1 MIYIPKWRPVR
12 RRGSILCAITQH
24 GWKEISSMKR
34 TTKKTLFVFVLIAAM
49 MLSIFPAAAFA
60 EGAAAVEPAAQTE
73 QQPEKDAAPAAKDD
87 GAKPAEPAKGDGAKP
102 AEPVKDGENKAEPVK
117 NDEKPVVVEG
127 KDGEKPA
134 DPALKD
140 GEEKGEPEEKD
151 DGEEPVKEE
160 EKAQD
165 EKSAPVV
172 SNADAFV
179 AAVAALQMPEDVKAL
194 TDEECQTLAAQINN
208 LFVMYSQLSEEDL
221 ALPEVQAAAAALN
234 AASAA
239 LDACNTAE
247 VLLSA
252 TRANSSVPLTLTVSS
267 YSAPF
272 INGSTGEHT
281 VGSYKASKYIKRSD
295 VGSDNSS
302 GSATA
307 RFVGSNET
315 GWTLVIDVEVGNY
328 KETWTTNA
336 RITNKD
342 MSAATGS
349 VTFGL
354 SFNTAGGTSTY
365 IHISGGKDLP
375 APDVAAILNYD
386 ANGGTGAP
394 DSESKPGPKGSS
406 ATFTVSSITP
416 TRDGYTFKGWN
427 TKADGSGMEYKA
439 GNSISVAY
447 GSTTTLYAQWEETPG
462 PSPDPGGDDDK
473 QEATL
478 VFGPNA
484 GTDTVD
490 NMPSDMTD
498 TPKAGETS
506 VAFPIPTT
514 IPTREGY
521 EVKHWNTK
529 DDDSGDTYERGA
541 TINVP
546 VGTTGTLYAI
556 WGDKNPDT
564 DLLETKLIYDANA
577 ADAVNVDPAVVTQNV
592 ARGENAKF
600 TVTSA
605 EPTRDGY
612 TFTGWSDTADGA
624 VAYTSGAIV
633 EVEPGDSKTIY
644 AVWVKNVKLEII
656 YVGNAPDAANVPA
669 ADVKWVAPGES
680 YTFTIANGPTRPGYR
695 FVEWNTADN
704 GTGDSIKPGQ
714 TTRLYAGETG
724 YSKTYYAKWE
734 KATDEAA
741 LDFEPNANGD
751 TSVGNMPSKMTD
763 TVDKGTNAQFTVPT
777 APPTRAGYVFKH
789 WNTAVDDSGDTRAPG
804 STIEVPAGTTTILYA
819 QWATGMNTTLVYDA
833 NLGTGAPDAESKDV
847 AGGTDGE
854 FIVSD
859 VEPTRYGYKF
869 VGWTE
874 NSDGSGQKYKNP
886 DTIKIPAG
894 QTKTIYAQW
903 ELELTQMEVPVTL
916 QVIFN
921 GIDSLPTDFAYSVTG
936 ADGNVAL
943 KGTLTKAG
951 EVAGGT
957 SHMYY
962 YVTDGPVTLDVDRDY
977 TFTFT
982 QRGYQVDGYTWS
994 GNVTET
1000 LTGKVLPENRE
1011 NGLVLTIVNNY
1022 TKEEVTPIDWGKLGI
1037 SKSVSPTGP
1046 VKPGTTLTYTI
1057 TVTNN
1062 TGADLDSVVVYDK
1075 LDRHLT
1081 FVSATGAGSY
1091 STRTCFW
1098 TVAPLANGD
1107 SATLVIQATVN
1118 AGTADK
1124 TVIYNTA
1131 SVLAASAGNE
1141 DLKVGS
1147 GPSASANVAVTN
1159 PSSGTWGGT
1168 TWGKGVQTGDDA
1180 NLGLW
1185 IAAMIVSFLCVAA
1198 LVYVN
1203 RKRIFKGKANNK

>member
-1 MIYIPKWRPVR
+1 MIHIPEWRHVR

-60 EGAAAVEPAAQTE
+60 EGATAVEPAAQTE
-73 QQPEKDAAPAAKDD
+73 QQPEKDAAPAANDD

-134 DPALKD
+134 DPALND
-140 GEEKGEPEEKD
+140 GKEKGEPEVKN

-160 EKAQD
+160 ENTGAAPKTPEEENGD
-165 EKSAPVV
+165 EKAEEEKGVPAVSDAVRAFLAAASA
-172 SNADAFV
+172 FT
-179 AAVAALQMPEDVKAL
+179 MPEDVMAL
-194 TDEECQTLAAQINN
+194 TDEECQTLAAQIND
-208 LFVMYSQLSEEDL
+208 LFVMYLQLSEEDL
-221 ALPEVQAAAAALN
+221 ALPEVQAAAAVLN

-302 GSATA
+302 GSPTA

-375 APDVAAILNYD
+375 KPSPSPSPSPSPTPTPTPIPSSTPTPTPSTSPSPAPVVKATLNYD
-386 ANGGTGAP
+386 GNGAGVTNVP
-394 DSESKPGPKGSS
+394 PSESKDVEPNTF
-406 ATFTVSSITP
+406 AEFTVSSTVP
-416 TRDGYTFKGWN
+416 ERAGYTFKGWN
-427 TKADGSGMEYKA
+427 TKADGSGASYSA
-439 GNSISVAY
+439 GATVKVFAGTSE
-447 GSTTTLYAQWEETPG
+447 TLYAQWDE
-462 PSPDPGGDDDK
+462 DK

-521 EVKHWNTK
+521 EFKHWNTK

-556 WGDKNPDT
+556 WGDKN
-564 DLLETKLIYDANA
+564 LETDKDYAHLVYDGNGGTDTVTNVPASATSDAGNVGTNHEFTVS
-577 ADAVNVDPAVVTQNV
+577 DAVPV
-592 ARGENAKF
+592 RE
-600 TVTSA
+600 
-605 EPTRDGY
+605 GY
-612 TFTGWSDTADGA
+612 TFKGWKDD
-624 VAYTSGAIV
+624 SGKDYKAGNTI
-633 EVEPGDSKTIY
+633 EVPYGETTTLK

-680 YTFTIANGPTRPGYR
+680 YTFTIAEGPTRPGYR

-714 TTRLYAGETG
+714 TTLLHAGETG

-734 KATDEAA
+734 
-741 LDFEPNANGD
+741 P
-751 TSVGNMPSKMTD
+751 
-763 TVDKGTNAQFTVPT
+763 
-777 APPTRAGYVFKH
+777 
-789 WNTAVDDSGDTRAPG
+789 
-804 STIEVPAGTTTILYA
+804 
-819 QWATGMNTTLVYDA
+819 
-833 NLGTGAPDAESKDV
+833 
-847 AGGTDGE
+847 
-854 FIVSD
+854 
-859 VEPTRYGYKF
+859 
-869 VGWTE
+869 
-874 NSDGSGQKYKNP
+874 
-886 DTIKIPAG
+886 
-894 QTKTIYAQW
+894 
-903 ELELTQMEVPVTL
+903 
-916 QVIFN
+916 
-921 GIDSLPTDFAYSVTG
+921 
-936 ADGNVAL
+936 
-943 KGTLTKAG
+943 
-951 EVAGGT
+951 
-957 SHMYY
+957 
-962 YVTDGPVTLDVDRDY
+962 
-977 TFTFT
+977 
-982 QRGYQVDGYTWS
+982 
-994 GNVTET
+994 
-1000 LTGKVLPENRE
+1000 
-1011 NGLVLTIVNNY
+1011 
-1022 TKEEVTPIDWGKLGI
+1022 EEVTPVDWGKLGI

-1131 SVLAASAGNE
+1131 RVLAASSGNE

-1159 PSSGTWGGT
+1159 PGSGTWGGT

>member
-1 MIYIPKWRPVR
+1 MR

-117 NDEKPVVVEG
+117 NDEKSVVVEG

-134 DPALKD
+134 DPELKD
-140 GEEKGEPEEKD
+140 GDEKGEPEVKN

-160 EKAQD
+160 ENTGAAPKTPEEENGD
-165 EKSAPVV
+165 EKAEEEKDVPAVSDAVRAFLAAASA
-172 SNADAFV
+172 FT
-179 AAVAALQMPEDVKAL
+179 MPKDIKAL

-208 LFVMYSQLSEEDL
+208 LFVMYSKLSEEDL
-221 ALPEVQAAAAALN
+221 ALPEVQAAAAVLK
-234 AASAA
+234 AACDD
-239 LDACNTAE
+239 LYGNTAE

-281 VGSYKASKYIKRSD
+281 VGSYKASKYIQRSA
-295 VGSDNSS
+295 VGSDNSP

-336 RITNKD
+336 KITNKD
-342 MSAATGS
+342 MSAATGY

-354 SFNTAGGTSTY
+354 SFNTSGGTSMY
-365 IHISGGKDLP
+365 IPISGGKDLP
-375 APDVAAILNYD
+375 KPSPSPSPSPSPTPTPTPIPSSTPTPIPSSTPTPTPSTSPSPAPVVKATLNYD
-386 ANGGTGAP
+386 GNGAGVTNVP
-394 DSESKPGPKGSS
+394 PSESKDVEPNTF
-406 ATFTVSSITP
+406 AEFTVSSTVP
-416 TRDGYTFKGWN
+416 ERAGYTFKGWN
-427 TKADGSGMEYKA
+427 TKADGSGASYSA
-439 GNSISVAY
+439 GATVKVFAGTSE
-447 GSTTTLYAQWEETPG
+447 TLYAQWDE
-462 PSPDPGGDDDK
+462 DK

-484 GTDTVD
+484 GADTVD

-506 VAFPIPTT
+506 VEFPIPTT

-521 EVKHWNTK
+521 EFKHWNTK

-564 DLLETKLIYDANA
+564 DLLETKLIYNANA

-592 ARGENAKF
+592 ARGEKAQF
-600 TVTSA
+600 IVTSDK
-605 EPTRDGY
+605 PTRPGY
-612 TFTGWSDTADGA
+612 TFAGWSIIPDAE
-624 VAYTSGAIV
+624 VAYNPDSVV
-633 EVEPGDSKTIY
+633 EVEAGAEMILY

-656 YVGNAPDAANVPA
+656 YNGNADGVQNIPGPDVE
-669 ADVKWVAPGES
+669 WVEPNGS
-680 YTFTIANGPTRPGYR
+680 FVFTIANGPTRPGYR
-695 FVEWNTADN
+695 FVEWNSADN

-734 KATDEAA
+734 
-741 LDFEPNANGD
+741 P
-751 TSVGNMPSKMTD
+751 
-763 TVDKGTNAQFTVPT
+763 
-777 APPTRAGYVFKH
+777 
-789 WNTAVDDSGDTRAPG
+789 
-804 STIEVPAGTTTILYA
+804 
-819 QWATGMNTTLVYDA
+819 
-833 NLGTGAPDAESKDV
+833 
-847 AGGTDGE
+847 
-854 FIVSD
+854 
-859 VEPTRYGYKF
+859 
-869 VGWTE
+869 
-874 NSDGSGQKYKNP
+874 
-886 DTIKIPAG
+886 
-894 QTKTIYAQW
+894 
-903 ELELTQMEVPVTL
+903 
-916 QVIFN
+916 
-921 GIDSLPTDFAYSVTG
+921 
-936 ADGNVAL
+936 
-943 KGTLTKAG
+943 
-951 EVAGGT
+951 
-957 SHMYY
+957 
-962 YVTDGPVTLDVDRDY
+962 
-977 TFTFT
+977 
-982 QRGYQVDGYTWS
+982 
-994 GNVTET
+994 
-1000 LTGKVLPENRE
+1000 
-1011 NGLVLTIVNNY
+1011 
-1022 TKEEVTPIDWGKLGI
+1022 EEVTPIDWGKLGI

-1081 FVSATGAGSY
+1081 FVSATGTGSY
-1091 STRTCFW
+1091 STLTGFW
-1098 TVAPLANGD
+1098 NVGALANGA
-1107 SATLVIQATVN
+1107 SAALVIKATVN

-1131 SVLAASAGNE
+1131 SVLAASSGNE
-1141 DLKVGS
+1141 ALKVGS

-1159 PSSGTWGGT
+1159 PGSGTWGGT

>member
-1 MIYIPKWRPVR
+1 
-12 RRGSILCAITQH
+12 
-24 GWKEISSMKR
+24 MKR

-117 NDEKPVVVEG
+117 NDEKSVVVEG

-134 DPALKD
+134 DPELKD
-140 GEEKGEPEEKD
+140 GEEKGEPEVKN

-165 EKSAPVV
+165 EKNAPVV

-179 AAVAALQMPEDVKAL
+179 AAVAALQMPEDVMAL
-194 TDEECQTLAAQINN
+194 TDEECQTLAAQIND
-208 LFVMYSQLSEEDL
+208 LFVMYLQLSEEDL
-221 ALPEVQAAAAALN
+221 ALPEVQEAAAVLN
-234 AASAA
+234 AAYAA
-239 LDACNTAE
+239 LDARNTAE
-247 VLLSA
+247 VLLSV

-267 YSAPF
+267 YAAPF
-272 INGSTGEHT
+272 ISGSTGEHS
-281 VGSYKASKYIKRSD
+281 VKSYKASKYIQRSD

-315 GWTLVIDVEVGNY
+315 GWTLVNDVVIGNY
-328 KETWTTNA
+328 KETWTTNT

-354 SFNTAGGTSTY
+354 SFNTAGGTSMP
-365 IHISGGKDLP
+365 ISISGGKDLP
-375 APDVAAILNYD
+375 KPSPSPSPSPSPTPTPTPIPSSTPTPTPSTSPSPAPVVKATLNYD
-386 ANGGTGAP
+386 GNGAGVTNVP
-394 DSESKPGPKGSS
+394 PSESKDVEPNTF
-406 ATFTVSSITP
+406 AEFTVSSTVP
-416 TRDGYTFKGWN
+416 ERAGYTFKGWN
-427 TKADGSGMEYKA
+427 TKADGSGASYSA
-439 GNSISVAY
+439 GATVKVFAGTSE
-447 GSTTTLYAQWEETPG
+447 TLYAQWDE
-462 PSPDPGGDDDK
+462 DK

-521 EVKHWNTK
+521 EFKHWNTK

-605 EPTRDGY
+605 EPTRPGY

-656 YVGNAPDAANVPA
+656 YDGNAPEAANVPA

-714 TTRLYAGETG
+714 TTLLHAGETG

-734 KATDEAA
+734 
-741 LDFEPNANGD
+741 P
-751 TSVGNMPSKMTD
+751 
-763 TVDKGTNAQFTVPT
+763 
-777 APPTRAGYVFKH
+777 
-789 WNTAVDDSGDTRAPG
+789 
-804 STIEVPAGTTTILYA
+804 
-819 QWATGMNTTLVYDA
+819 
-833 NLGTGAPDAESKDV
+833 
-847 AGGTDGE
+847 
-854 FIVSD
+854 
-859 VEPTRYGYKF
+859 
-869 VGWTE
+869 
-874 NSDGSGQKYKNP
+874 
-886 DTIKIPAG
+886 
-894 QTKTIYAQW
+894 
-903 ELELTQMEVPVTL
+903 
-916 QVIFN
+916 
-921 GIDSLPTDFAYSVTG
+921 
-936 ADGNVAL
+936 
-943 KGTLTKAG
+943 
-951 EVAGGT
+951 
-957 SHMYY
+957 
-962 YVTDGPVTLDVDRDY
+962 
-977 TFTFT
+977 
-982 QRGYQVDGYTWS
+982 
-994 GNVTET
+994 
-1000 LTGKVLPENRE
+1000 
-1011 NGLVLTIVNNY
+1011 
-1022 TKEEVTPIDWGKLGI
+1022 EEVTPVDWGKLGI

-1091 STRTCFW
+1091 STLTDFW
-1098 TVAPLANGD
+1098 NVGALANGA
-1107 SATLVIQATVN
+1107 SAALVIKATVN

-1131 SVLAASAGNE
+1131 RVFSAS
-1141 DLKVGS
+1141 VGS
-1147 GPSASANVAVTN
+1147 ENIPSASRPSASANVAVTN
-1159 PSSGTWGGT
+1159 PGSGTWGGT

>member
-1 MIYIPKWRPVR
+1 
-12 RRGSILCAITQH
+12 
-24 GWKEISSMKR
+24 MKR

-60 EGAAAVEPAAQTE
+60 EGAAAVEPAVQTE

-87 GAKPAEPAKGDGAKP
+87 G
-102 AEPVKDGENKAEPVK
+102 ENKAGPAKDGV
-117 NDEKPVVVEG
+117 KPVVVEG

-140 GEEKGEPEEKD
+140 GEEKGEPEVKN

-160 EKAQD
+160 ENTGAAPKTPEEENGD
-165 EKSAPVV
+165 EKAKDEKDVPAVSDAARAFLAAASA
-172 SNADAFV
+172 FT
-179 AAVAALQMPEDVKAL
+179 MPEDVKAL
-194 TDEECQTLAAQINN
+194 TDEACQTLAAQIKD
-208 LFVMYSQLSEEDL
+208 LLVMYSQLSEEDL
-221 ALPEVQAAAAALN
+221 ALPEVQAAAAVLN
-234 AASAA
+234 AAYAA
-239 LDACNTAE
+239 LDARNTAV

-252 TRANSSVPLTLTVSS
+252 TRANTPYNSVPLNIEISS
-267 YSAPF
+267 YGAPF
-272 INGSTGEHT
+272 ISGSSGEHSVYIYRMT
-281 VGSYKASKYIKRSD
+281 KYIERTKACSGD
-295 VGSDNSS
+295 DANAS
-302 GSATA
+302 GSITA

-315 GWTLVIDVEVGNY
+315 GWTLVVDIVVGNY
-328 KETWTTNA
+328 SETVTTGA

-342 MSAATGS
+342 MSAATGYI
-349 VTFGL
+349 TFGM
-354 SFNTAGGTSTY
+354 SWDTQNGNKEPVS
-365 IHISGGKDLP
+365 ISGSAPLP
-375 APDVAAILNYD
+375 ATNVDAILNYD

-394 DSESKPGPKGSS
+394 KSESKSGPKGSS
-406 ATFTVSSITP
+406 ATFTVSSTTP

-427 TKADGSGMEYKA
+427 TDPSGNGTAYEA
-439 GNSISVAY
+439 GKTISVAY
-447 GSTTTLYAQWEETPG
+447 GSTTTLYAQW
-462 PSPDPGGDDDK
+462 
-473 QEATL
+473 
-478 VFGPNA
+478 
-484 GTDTVD
+484 
-490 NMPSDMTD
+490 
-498 TPKAGETS
+498 
-506 VAFPIPTT
+506 
-514 IPTREGY
+514 
-521 EVKHWNTK
+521 
-529 DDDSGDTYERGA
+529 
-541 TINVP
+541 
-546 VGTTGTLYAI
+546 
-556 WGDKNPDT
+556 
-564 DLLETKLIYDANA
+564 
-577 ADAVNVDPAVVTQNV
+577 
-592 ARGENAKF
+592 
-600 TVTSA
+600 
-605 EPTRDGY
+605 
-612 TFTGWSDTADGA
+612 
-624 VAYTSGAIV
+624 
-633 EVEPGDSKTIY
+633 
-644 AVWVKNVKLEII
+644 VKNVKLEII
-656 YVGNAPDAANVPA
+656 YNGNADGVQNIPGPDVE
-669 ADVKWVAPGES
+669 WVEPNGS
-680 YTFTIANGPTRPGYR
+680 FVFTIANGPTRPGYR

-741 LDFEPNANGD
+741 LDFDPNANGD

-789 WNTAVDDSGDTRAPG
+789 WNTAIDDSGDTREPG
-804 STIEVPAGTTTILYA
+804 SMIEVPAGTTTTLYA
-819 QWATGMNTTLVYDA
+819 QWATGMNTTLMYDA

-847 AGGTDGE
+847 AEGTDGE

-869 VGWTE
+869 AGWTE
-874 NSDGSGQKYKNP
+874 NSDGSGQKYQKD

-894 QTKTIYAQW
+894 QTKMIYAQW

-951 EVAGGT
+951 EALVGT
-957 SHMYY
+957 SHAYY
-962 YVTDGPVTLDVDRDY
+962 YVTDAPVTLDVDKDY
-977 TFTFT
+977 TFNFT
-982 QRGYQVDGYTWS
+982 QSGYQIDGYTWS

-1000 LTGKVLPENRE
+1000 LTGKVLPENKE
-1011 NGLVLTIVNNY
+1011 NGLILTIVNNY
-1022 TKEEVTPIDWGKLGI
+1022 TKEEVTPVDWGKLGI
-1037 SKSVSPTGP
+1037 TKSVSPAGP

-1062 TGADLDSVVVYDK
+1062 TGADLDSVVVYDL

-1091 STRTCFW
+1091 STLSGFW
-1098 TVAPLANGD
+1098 NVGALANGA
-1107 SATLVIQATVN
+1107 SAALVIKATVK

-1131 SVLAASAGNE
+1131 SVFAASSGNE

-1159 PSSGTWGGT
+1159 PGSGTWGGT

>member
-1 MIYIPKWRPVR
+1 
-12 RRGSILCAITQH
+12 
-24 GWKEISSMKR
+24 MKR

-73 QQPEKDAAPAAKDD
+73 QQPEKDAAPAANDD
-87 GAKPAEPAKGDGAKP
+87 GAKPAEPAKDDGAKP

-117 NDEKPVVVEG
+117 NDEKSVVVEG
-127 KDGEKPA
+127 KDGAKPA
-134 DPALKD
+134 DPELKD

-151 DGEEPVKEE
+151 DGKEPVKEE

-165 EKSAPVV
+165 EKNAPVV

-194 TDEECQTLAAQINN
+194 TDEECQTLAAQIND
-208 LFVMYSQLSEEDL
+208 LFVMYLQLSEEDL
-221 ALPEVQAAAAALN
+221 ALPEVQAAAAVLK
-234 AASAA
+234 AAYDD
-239 LDACNTAE
+239 LYGNTAE

-328 KETWTTNA
+328 KATWTTNA

-394 DSESKPGPKGSS
+394 DSESKSGPQGSS

-416 TRDGYTFKGWN
+416 TRENYTFKGWN
-427 TKADGSGMEYKA
+427 TKADGSGTAYEA
-439 GNSISVAY
+439 GKTISVAY

-473 QEATL
+473 KETKL
-478 VFGPNA
+478 EFKPNA

-521 EVKHWNTK
+521 EFKHWNTK

-556 WGDKNPDT
+556 WGDKNPDI

-656 YVGNAPDAANVPA
+656 YVGNAADAENVPA
-669 ADVKWVAPGES
+669 ADVEWVEPNGS
-680 YTFTIANGPTRPGYR
+680 FVFTIAEGPTRPGYR

-714 TTRLYAGETG
+714 TTLLHAGEKG

-734 KATDEAA
+734 
-741 LDFEPNANGD
+741 P
-751 TSVGNMPSKMTD
+751 
-763 TVDKGTNAQFTVPT
+763 
-777 APPTRAGYVFKH
+777 
-789 WNTAVDDSGDTRAPG
+789 
-804 STIEVPAGTTTILYA
+804 
-819 QWATGMNTTLVYDA
+819 
-833 NLGTGAPDAESKDV
+833 
-847 AGGTDGE
+847 
-854 FIVSD
+854 
-859 VEPTRYGYKF
+859 
-869 VGWTE
+869 
-874 NSDGSGQKYKNP
+874 
-886 DTIKIPAG
+886 
-894 QTKTIYAQW
+894 
-903 ELELTQMEVPVTL
+903 
-916 QVIFN
+916 
-921 GIDSLPTDFAYSVTG
+921 
-936 ADGNVAL
+936 
-943 KGTLTKAG
+943 
-951 EVAGGT
+951 
-957 SHMYY
+957 
-962 YVTDGPVTLDVDRDY
+962 
-977 TFTFT
+977 
-982 QRGYQVDGYTWS
+982 
-994 GNVTET
+994 
-1000 LTGKVLPENRE
+1000 
-1011 NGLVLTIVNNY
+1011 
-1022 TKEEVTPIDWGKLGI
+1022 EEVTPVDWGKLGI

-1091 STRTCFW
+1091 STLTDFW
-1098 TVAPLANGD
+1098 NVGVLANGA
-1107 SATLVIQATVN
+1107 SAALVIKATVN

-1159 PSSGTWGGT
+1159 PGSGTWGGT

-1185 IAAMIVSFLCVAA
+1185 IAAMIVSFLCVAV

>member
-1 MIYIPKWRPVR
+1 
-12 RRGSILCAITQH
+12 
-24 GWKEISSMKR
+24 MKR

-117 NDEKPVVVEG
+117 NDEKSVVVEG
-127 KDGEKPA
+127 KDGAKPA
-134 DPALKD
+134 DPELKD
-140 GEEKGEPEEKD
+140 GDEKGEPEVKN

-160 EKAQD
+160 ENTGDAPKTPEEENGD
-165 EKSAPVV
+165 EKAKDEKDVPAVSDAVRAFLAAASA
-172 SNADAFV
+172 FT
-179 AAVAALQMPEDVKAL
+179 MPEDVMAL
-194 TDEECQTLAAQINN
+194 TDEECQTLAAQIND
-208 LFVMYSQLSEEDL
+208 LFVMYLQLSEEDL
-221 ALPEVQAAAAALN
+221 ALPEVQAAAAVLN
-234 AASAA
+234 AAYTA
-239 LDACNTAE
+239 LDARNTAE

-267 YSAPF
+267 YAAPF
-272 INGSTGEHT
+272 ISGSTGEHT

-315 GWTLVIDVEVGNY
+315 GWTLVIDVVIGNY

-365 IHISGGKDLP
+365 IHISGAKDLP
-375 APDVAAILNYD
+375 KPSPTPGPTPTPTPSPTATPTPSTSPDPDPTPTPTPSTSPSPDPVKKATLNYD
-386 ANGGTGAP
+386 GNGGGDTVSNVP
-394 DSESKPGPKGSS
+394 PSESQNVAPNTF
-406 ATFTVSSITP
+406 AEFTVSGIQP
-416 TRDGYTFKGWN
+416 NRNGYTFKGWN
-427 TKADGSGMEYKA
+427 TKADGSGASYSA
-439 GNSISVAY
+439 G
-447 GSTTTLYAQWEETPG
+447 
-462 PSPDPGGDDDK
+462 
-473 QEATL
+473 ATVK
-478 VFGPNA
+478 VFA
-484 GTDTVD
+484 GT
-490 NMPSDMTD
+490 S
-498 TPKAGETS
+498 ET
-506 VAFPIPTT
+506 
-514 IPTREGY
+514 
-521 EVKHWNTK
+521 
-529 DDDSGDTYERGA
+529 
-541 TINVP
+541 
-546 VGTTGTLYAI
+546 L
-556 WGDKNPDT
+556 
-564 DLLETKLIYDANA
+564 
-577 ADAVNVDPAVVTQNV
+577 
-592 ARGENAKF
+592 
-600 TVTSA
+600 
-605 EPTRDGY
+605 
-612 TFTGWSDTADGA
+612 
-624 VAYTSGAIV
+624 
-633 EVEPGDSKTIY
+633 Y

-656 YVGNAPDAANVPA
+656 YDGNAADAENVPA
-669 ADVKWVAPGES
+669 ADVEWVEPNGS
-680 YTFTIANGPTRPGYR
+680 FVFTIAEGPTRPGYR

-714 TTRLYAGETG
+714 ATLLYAGETG

-741 LDFEPNANGD
+741 LDFDPNANGD

-777 APPTRAGYVFKH
+777 APPTREGYVFKH
-789 WNTAVDDSGDTRAPG
+789 WNTAIDDSGDTREPG
-804 STIEVPAGTTTILYA
+804 SMIEVPAGTTTILYA
-819 QWATGMNTTLVYDA
+819 QWVTGMNTTLVYDA

-847 AGGTDGE
+847 AEGTDGE

-903 ELELTQMEVPVTL
+903 ELELTQMEVPVKL

-951 EVAGGT
+951 EALVGT
-957 SHMYY
+957 SHAYY
-962 YVTDGPVTLDVDRDY
+962 YVTDAPVTLDVDKDY
-977 TFTFT
+977 TFNFT
-982 QRGYQVDGYTWS
+982 QSGYQIDGYTWS

-1000 LTGKVLPENRE
+1000 LTGKVLPENKE
-1011 NGLVLTIVNNY
+1011 NGLILTIVNNY
-1022 TKEEVTPIDWGKLGI
+1022 TKEEVTPVDWGKLGI
-1037 SKSVSPTGP
+1037 SKSVSPAGP

-1062 TGADLDSVVVYDK
+1062 TGADLINVFVKDLLPSNVTYVGSNGTGVYV
-1075 LDRHLT
+1075 LGIW
-1081 FVSATGAGSY
+1081 AIG
-1091 STRTCFW
+1091 
-1098 TVAPLANGD
+1098 PLANGA
-1107 SATLVIQATVN
+1107 SASIEIKVTVN
-1118 AGTADK
+1118 ANVANGIKIT
-1124 TVIYNTA
+1124 NTA
-1131 SVLAASAGNE
+1131 SIISASTGNE
-1141 DLKVGS
+1141 TKEFKP
-1147 GPSASANVAVTN
+1147 GPSASATVVVTN
-1159 PSSGTWGGT
+1159 PGSSGIWGGT

>member
-1 MIYIPKWRPVR
+1 MIYIPKWRHVR

-117 NDEKPVVVEG
+117 NDEKSVVVEG

-134 DPALKD
+134 DPELKD

-151 DGEEPVKEE
+151 DGEEPAKEE

-165 EKSAPVV
+165 EKNAPVV

-179 AAVAALQMPEDVKAL
+179 AAVAALQMPEDVMAL
-194 TDEECQTLAAQINN
+194 TDEECQTLAAQIND
-208 LFVMYSQLSEEDL
+208 LFVMYLQLSEEDL
-221 ALPEVQAAAAALN
+221 ALPEVQAAAAVLN
-234 AASAA
+234 AAYAA
-239 LDACNTAE
+239 LDARNTAE

-328 KETWTTNA
+328 KATWTTNA

-394 DSESKPGPKGSS
+394 DSESKSGPKGSS

-416 TRDGYTFKGWN
+416 TRENYTFKGWN
-427 TKADGSGMEYKA
+427 TKADGSGTAYEA
-439 GNSISVAY
+439 GKTISVAY

-521 EVKHWNTK
+521 EFKHWNTK

-556 WGDKNPDT
+556 WGDKNPDI

-656 YVGNAPDAANVPA
+656 YNGNAPDAANVPA
-669 ADVKWVAPGES
+669 ADVEWVEPNGS
-680 YTFTIANGPTRPGYR
+680 FVFTIANGPTRPGYR

-714 TTRLYAGETG
+714 TTLLYAGETG

-734 KATDEAA
+734 
-741 LDFEPNANGD
+741 P
-751 TSVGNMPSKMTD
+751 
-763 TVDKGTNAQFTVPT
+763 
-777 APPTRAGYVFKH
+777 
-789 WNTAVDDSGDTRAPG
+789 
-804 STIEVPAGTTTILYA
+804 
-819 QWATGMNTTLVYDA
+819 
-833 NLGTGAPDAESKDV
+833 
-847 AGGTDGE
+847 
-854 FIVSD
+854 
-859 VEPTRYGYKF
+859 
-869 VGWTE
+869 
-874 NSDGSGQKYKNP
+874 
-886 DTIKIPAG
+886 
-894 QTKTIYAQW
+894 
-903 ELELTQMEVPVTL
+903 
-916 QVIFN
+916 
-921 GIDSLPTDFAYSVTG
+921 
-936 ADGNVAL
+936 
-943 KGTLTKAG
+943 
-951 EVAGGT
+951 
-957 SHMYY
+957 
-962 YVTDGPVTLDVDRDY
+962 
-977 TFTFT
+977 
-982 QRGYQVDGYTWS
+982 
-994 GNVTET
+994 
-1000 LTGKVLPENRE
+1000 
-1011 NGLVLTIVNNY
+1011 
-1022 TKEEVTPIDWGKLGI
+1022 EEVTPVDWGKLGI

-1091 STRTCFW
+1091 STRTYFW
-1098 TVAPLANGD
+1098 TVAPLANGA
-1107 SATLVIQATVN
+1107 SAALVIKATVN

-1159 PSSGTWGGT
+1159 PGSGTWGGT

>member
-1 MIYIPKWRPVR
+1 MIYIPEWRHVR

-34 TTKKTLFVFVLIAAM
+34 TTKKTLFVFVLIAVM

-73 QQPEKDAAPAAKDD
+73 QQPEKDAAPAANDD
-87 GAKPAEPAKGDGAKP
+87 GVKP

-117 NDEKPVVVEG
+117 NDEKSVVVEG

-134 DPALKD
+134 DPELKD
-140 GEEKGEPEEKD
+140 GGEKGEPEVKN

-165 EKSAPVV
+165 EKNAPVV

-194 TDEECQTLAAQINN
+194 TDEECQTLAAQIND
-208 LFVMYSQLSEEDL
+208 LFVMYSKLSEEDL
-221 ALPEVQAAAAALN
+221 ALPEVQAAAAALE
-234 AASAA
+234 AAYAA
-239 LDACNTAE
+239 LDARNTAE

-328 KETWTTNA
+328 KATWTTNA

-342 MSAATGS
+342 MSAATGY

-354 SFNTAGGTSTY
+354 SFNTSGGTSMY
-365 IHISGGKDLP
+365 IPISGGKDLP
-375 APDVAAILNYD
+375 APDVAEILNYD

-394 DSESKPGPKGSS
+394 DSKSKSGPQGSS
-406 ATFTVSSITP
+406 ATFTVSSTTP

-427 TKADGSGMEYKA
+427 TDPSGNGTAYEA
-439 GNSISVAY
+439 GKTISVAY

-473 QEATL
+473 KETKL
-478 VFGPNA
+478 EFKPNA

-490 NMPSDMTD
+490 NMPSYMTD

-521 EVKHWNTK
+521 EFKHWNTK

-556 WGDKNPDT
+556 WGDKSPETDKDYAHLVYDGNGGTDT
-564 DLLETKLIYDANA
+564 VTNVPASATSDAGNVGTNHEFTVS
-577 ADAVNVDPAVVTQNV
+577 DAVPV
-592 ARGENAKF
+592 RE
-600 TVTSA
+600 
-605 EPTRDGY
+605 GY
-612 TFTGWSDTADGA
+612 TFKGWKDD
-624 VAYTSGAIV
+624 SGKDYKAGNTI
-633 EVEPGDSKTIY
+633 EVPYGETTTLK

-656 YVGNAPDAANVPA
+656 YVGNAPDAENVPA

-714 TTRLYAGETG
+714 TTLLHAGETG

-734 KATDEAA
+734 
-741 LDFEPNANGD
+741 P
-751 TSVGNMPSKMTD
+751 
-763 TVDKGTNAQFTVPT
+763 
-777 APPTRAGYVFKH
+777 
-789 WNTAVDDSGDTRAPG
+789 
-804 STIEVPAGTTTILYA
+804 
-819 QWATGMNTTLVYDA
+819 
-833 NLGTGAPDAESKDV
+833 
-847 AGGTDGE
+847 
-854 FIVSD
+854 
-859 VEPTRYGYKF
+859 
-869 VGWTE
+869 
-874 NSDGSGQKYKNP
+874 
-886 DTIKIPAG
+886 
-894 QTKTIYAQW
+894 
-903 ELELTQMEVPVTL
+903 
-916 QVIFN
+916 
-921 GIDSLPTDFAYSVTG
+921 
-936 ADGNVAL
+936 
-943 KGTLTKAG
+943 
-951 EVAGGT
+951 
-957 SHMYY
+957 
-962 YVTDGPVTLDVDRDY
+962 
-977 TFTFT
+977 
-982 QRGYQVDGYTWS
+982 
-994 GNVTET
+994 
-1000 LTGKVLPENRE
+1000 
-1011 NGLVLTIVNNY
+1011 
-1022 TKEEVTPIDWGKLGI
+1022 EEVTPIDWGKLGI

-1131 SVLAASAGNE
+1131 SVLAASSGNE

-1159 PSSGTWGGT
+1159 PGSGTWGGT

>member
-1 MIYIPKWRPVR
+1 
-12 RRGSILCAITQH
+12 
-24 GWKEISSMKR
+24 MKR
-34 TTKKTLFVFVLIAAM
+34 TTKKTLFVFVLIAVM

-87 GAKPAEPAKGDGAKP
+87 GAKPAEP
-102 AEPVKDGENKAEPVK
+102 VKDGENKAEPVK

-134 DPALKD
+134 DPELKD
-140 GEEKGEPEEKD
+140 GDEKGEPEEKD

-165 EKSAPVV
+165 EKNAPVV

-179 AAVAALQMPEDVKAL
+179 AAVAALQMPKGVKAL
-194 TDEECQTLAAQINN
+194 TDEECQTLAAQIND
-208 LFVMYSQLSEEDL
+208 LFVMYSKLSEEDL
-221 ALPEVQAAAAALN
+221 ALPAVQAAAAVLK
-234 AASAA
+234 AACDA
-239 LDACNTAE
+239 LDGNTAE

-315 GWTLVIDVEVGNY
+315 GWTLVIDVVVGNY

-394 DSESKPGPKGSS
+394 DSESKSGPKGSS

-416 TRDGYTFKGWN
+416 TRENYTFKGWN

-521 EVKHWNTK
+521 EFKHWNTK

-577 ADAVNVDPAVVTQNV
+577 ADAVNVDPAVDTKYV
-592 ARGENAKF
+592 ARGEKAQF
-600 TVTSA
+600 IVTSDK
-605 EPTRDGY
+605 PTRPGY

-656 YVGNAPDAANVPA
+656 YNGNADGVQNVPGP
-669 ADVKWVAPGES
+669 DVEWVEPNGS
-680 YTFTIANGPTRPGYR
+680 FVFTIANGPTRPGYR
-695 FVEWNTADN
+695 FVEWNTAEN

-714 TTRLYAGETG
+714 TKLLYAGETG

-734 KATDEAA
+734 
-741 LDFEPNANGD
+741 P
-751 TSVGNMPSKMTD
+751 
-763 TVDKGTNAQFTVPT
+763 
-777 APPTRAGYVFKH
+777 
-789 WNTAVDDSGDTRAPG
+789 
-804 STIEVPAGTTTILYA
+804 
-819 QWATGMNTTLVYDA
+819 
-833 NLGTGAPDAESKDV
+833 
-847 AGGTDGE
+847 
-854 FIVSD
+854 
-859 VEPTRYGYKF
+859 
-869 VGWTE
+869 
-874 NSDGSGQKYKNP
+874 
-886 DTIKIPAG
+886 
-894 QTKTIYAQW
+894 
-903 ELELTQMEVPVTL
+903 
-916 QVIFN
+916 
-921 GIDSLPTDFAYSVTG
+921 
-936 ADGNVAL
+936 
-943 KGTLTKAG
+943 
-951 EVAGGT
+951 
-957 SHMYY
+957 
-962 YVTDGPVTLDVDRDY
+962 
-977 TFTFT
+977 
-982 QRGYQVDGYTWS
+982 
-994 GNVTET
+994 
-1000 LTGKVLPENRE
+1000 
-1011 NGLVLTIVNNY
+1011 
-1022 TKEEVTPIDWGKLGI
+1022 EEVTPVDWGKLGI

-1075 LDRHLT
+1075 LDRHLA
-1081 FVSATGAGSY
+1081 FVSVTGAGSY

-1159 PSSGTWGGT
+1159 PGSGTWGGT

>member
-1 MIYIPKWRPVR
+1 MIYIPKWRHVR

-117 NDEKPVVVEG
+117 NDEKSVVVEG

-134 DPALKD
+134 DPETKD
-140 GEEKGEPEEKD
+140 GEEKKGEPEEKD

-160 EKAQD
+160 ENTGAAPKTPEEENGD
-165 EKSAPVV
+165 EKAEEEKDVPAVSDAVRAFLAAASA
-172 SNADAFV
+172 FT
-179 AAVAALQMPEDVKAL
+179 MPEDVMEL
-194 TDEECQTLAAQINN
+194 TDEECMTLAAQIKD
-208 LFVMYSQLSEEDL
+208 LFVMYSQLSAEDL
-221 ALPEVQAAAAALN
+221 ALPEVQAAAAVLK
-234 AASAA
+234 AACDA
-239 LDACNTAE
+239 LDGNTAE

-252 TRANSSVPLTLTVSS
+252 TQANTPYNSVPLALHVSGNY
-267 YSAPF
+267 YSP
-272 INGSTGEHT
+272 STGGHT
-281 VGSYKASKYIKRSD
+281 VKGYDATKYIKRTDACSGND
-295 VGSDNSS
+295 INAS

-315 GWTLVIDVEVGNY
+315 GWTLYIDVVVGNY
-328 KETWTTNA
+328 KATWTTNA
-336 RITNKD
+336 KIYNKD
-342 MSAATGS
+342 MSKATGS
-349 VTFGL
+349 VTFGM
-354 SFNTAGGTSTY
+354 SWDTSRGTSTS
-365 IHISGGKDLP
+365 IWIDGAKDLVN
-375 APDVAAILNYD
+375 ATLKYD
-386 ANGGTGAP
+386 GNGGTDTVTDVP
-394 DSESKPGPKGSS
+394 NSESKSGSKGDN
-406 ATFTVSSITP
+406 ATFTVSSTTP

-427 TKADGSGMEYKA
+427 TDPSGNGTAYEA
-439 GNSISVAY
+439 GKTISVAY

-473 QEATL
+473 KETKL
-478 VFGPNA
+478 EFKPNA

-514 IPTREGY
+514 IPTRERY
-521 EVKHWNTK
+521 EFKHWNTK

-556 WGDKNPDT
+556 WGDKSPETDKDYAHLVYDGNGGTDT
-564 DLLETKLIYDANA
+564 VTNVPASATSDAGNVGTNHEFTVS
-577 ADAVNVDPAVVTQNV
+577 DAVPV
-592 ARGENAKF
+592 RE
-600 TVTSA
+600 
-605 EPTRDGY
+605 GY
-612 TFTGWSDTADGA
+612 TFKGWKDD
-624 VAYTSGAIV
+624 SGKDYKAGNTI
-633 EVEPGDSKTIY
+633 EVPYGETTTLK
-644 AVWVKNVKLEII
+644 AQWVKNVKLEII
-656 YVGNAPDAANVPA
+656 YDGNADGVQNVPGP
-669 ADVKWVAPGES
+669 DVEWVEPNGS
-680 YTFTIANGPTRPGYR
+680 FVFTIAEGPTRPGYR

-714 TTRLYAGETG
+714 TTRLHAGEID

-734 KATDEAA
+734 
-741 LDFEPNANGD
+741 P
-751 TSVGNMPSKMTD
+751 
-763 TVDKGTNAQFTVPT
+763 
-777 APPTRAGYVFKH
+777 
-789 WNTAVDDSGDTRAPG
+789 
-804 STIEVPAGTTTILYA
+804 
-819 QWATGMNTTLVYDA
+819 
-833 NLGTGAPDAESKDV
+833 
-847 AGGTDGE
+847 
-854 FIVSD
+854 
-859 VEPTRYGYKF
+859 
-869 VGWTE
+869 
-874 NSDGSGQKYKNP
+874 
-886 DTIKIPAG
+886 
-894 QTKTIYAQW
+894 
-903 ELELTQMEVPVTL
+903 
-916 QVIFN
+916 
-921 GIDSLPTDFAYSVTG
+921 
-936 ADGNVAL
+936 
-943 KGTLTKAG
+943 
-951 EVAGGT
+951 
-957 SHMYY
+957 
-962 YVTDGPVTLDVDRDY
+962 
-977 TFTFT
+977 
-982 QRGYQVDGYTWS
+982 
-994 GNVTET
+994 
-1000 LTGKVLPENRE
+1000 
-1011 NGLVLTIVNNY
+1011 
-1022 TKEEVTPIDWGKLGI
+1022 EEVTPIDWGKLGI

-1159 PSSGTWGGT
+1159 PGSGTWGGT

>member
-1 MIYIPKWRPVR
+1 MIHIPEWRHVR

-117 NDEKPVVVEG
+117 NDEKSVVVEG

-134 DPALKD
+134 DPELKD
-140 GEEKGEPEEKD
+140 GDEKGEPEVKN

-160 EKAQD
+160 ENTGAAPKTPEEENGD
-165 EKSAPVV
+165 EKAEEEKDVPAVSDAVRAFLAAASA
-172 SNADAFV
+172 FT
-179 AAVAALQMPEDVKAL
+179 MPEDVMAL
-194 TDEECQTLAAQINN
+194 TDEECQTLAAQIND

-221 ALPEVQAAAAALN
+221 ALPAVQAAAAVLK
-234 AASAA
+234 AACDA
-239 LDACNTAE
+239 LDGNTAE

-336 RITNKD
+336 KITNKD
-342 MSAATGS
+342 MSAATGY

-354 SFNTAGGTSTY
+354 SFSTSGGTSMY
-365 IHISGGKDLP
+365 IPISGGKDLP

-394 DSESKPGPKGSS
+394 KSESKSGPKDSS

-416 TRDGYTFKGWN
+416 TRENYIFKGWN
-427 TKADGSGMEYKA
+427 TDPSGNGTAYEA
-439 GNSISVAY
+439 GKTISVAY

-462 PSPDPGGDDDK
+462 PSPDPGGDEDK

-490 NMPSDMTD
+490 NMPSDMTG
-498 TPKAGETS
+498 TPEEGKQNVSFT
-506 VAFPIPTT
+506 IPTT
-514 IPTREGY
+514 PPTRDNFEFQG
-521 EVKHWNTK
+521 WNTAADK
-529 DDDSGDTYERGA
+529 SGTSYQPGDN
-541 TINVP
+541 IDVP

-556 WGDKNPDT
+556 WGDKSPETDKDYAHLVYDGNGGTDT
-564 DLLETKLIYDANA
+564 VTNVPASATSDAGNVGTNHEFTVS
-577 ADAVNVDPAVVTQNV
+577 DAVPV
-592 ARGENAKF
+592 RE
-600 TVTSA
+600 
-605 EPTRDGY
+605 GY
-612 TFTGWSDTADGA
+612 TFKGWKDD
-624 VAYTSGAIV
+624 SGKDYKAGNTI
-633 EVEPGDSKTIY
+633 EVPYGETTTLK
-644 AVWVKNVKLEII
+644 AQWVKNVKLEII
-656 YVGNAPDAANVPA
+656 YDGNADGVQNVPGP
-669 ADVKWVAPGES
+669 DVEWVEPNGS
-680 YTFTIANGPTRPGYR
+680 FVFTIANGPTRPGYR
-695 FVEWNTADN
+695 FVEWNTAEN

-714 TTRLYAGETG
+714 TTLLHAGETG

-734 KATDEAA
+734 
-741 LDFEPNANGD
+741 P
-751 TSVGNMPSKMTD
+751 
-763 TVDKGTNAQFTVPT
+763 
-777 APPTRAGYVFKH
+777 
-789 WNTAVDDSGDTRAPG
+789 
-804 STIEVPAGTTTILYA
+804 
-819 QWATGMNTTLVYDA
+819 
-833 NLGTGAPDAESKDV
+833 
-847 AGGTDGE
+847 
-854 FIVSD
+854 
-859 VEPTRYGYKF
+859 
-869 VGWTE
+869 
-874 NSDGSGQKYKNP
+874 
-886 DTIKIPAG
+886 
-894 QTKTIYAQW
+894 
-903 ELELTQMEVPVTL
+903 
-916 QVIFN
+916 
-921 GIDSLPTDFAYSVTG
+921 
-936 ADGNVAL
+936 
-943 KGTLTKAG
+943 
-951 EVAGGT
+951 
-957 SHMYY
+957 
-962 YVTDGPVTLDVDRDY
+962 
-977 TFTFT
+977 
-982 QRGYQVDGYTWS
+982 
-994 GNVTET
+994 
-1000 LTGKVLPENRE
+1000 
-1011 NGLVLTIVNNY
+1011 
-1022 TKEEVTPIDWGKLGI
+1022 EEVTPVDWGKLGI
-1037 SKSVSPTGP
+1037 SKSVYPTGP

-1081 FVSATGAGSY
+1081 FVSATGTGSY
-1091 STRTCFW
+1091 STLTGFW
-1098 TVAPLANGD
+1098 NVGALANGA
-1107 SATLVIQATVN
+1107 SAALVIKATVN

-1131 SVLAASAGNE
+1131 SVLAASSGNE

-1159 PSSGTWGGT
+1159 PGSGTWGGT

>member
-1 MIYIPKWRPVR
+1 MIYIPKWRHVR

-34 TTKKTLFVFVLIAAM
+34 TAKKTLFVFVLIAAM

-73 QQPEKDAAPAAKDD
+73 QQPEKDAAPAANDD
-87 GAKPAEPAKGDGAKP
+87 GVKPAEPAKDDGAKP

-140 GEEKGEPEEKD
+140 GEEKGEPEVKN

-165 EKSAPVV
+165 EKNAPVV

-179 AAVAALQMPEDVKAL
+179 AAVAALQMPKGVKAL

-208 LFVMYSQLSEEDL
+208 LFVMYSKLSEEDL
-221 ALPEVQAAAAALN
+221 ALPAVQAAAAVLQTAYDDLYG
-234 AASAA
+234 
-239 LDACNTAE
+239 NTAE

-252 TRANSSVPLTLTVSS
+252 TQASSIPLNLTVSS
-267 YSAPF
+267 YAAPF
-272 INGSTGEHT
+272 KNGTTGAHDVKFIKQTE
-281 VGSYKASKYIKRSD
+281 YIKKSD
-295 VGSDNSS
+295 ACVNGESNTP
-302 GSATA
+302 GKATA
-307 RFVGSNET
+307 HFEGSNET
-315 GWTLVIDVEVGNY
+315 DWNLVIVVEAGNY
-328 KETWTTNA
+328 KATWKPNA
-336 RITNKD
+336 WIYNKD
-342 MSAATGS
+342 MSGATGEI
-349 VTFGL
+349 TFGL
-354 SFNTAGGTSTY
+354 SWNTSGGVSTT
-365 IHISGGKDLP
+365 IPISGGKDLP

-394 DSESKPGPKGSS
+394 DSESKSGPQGSS
-406 ATFTVSSITP
+406 ATFTVSSTTP

-427 TKADGSGMEYKA
+427 TKADGSGASYSASATVKVLA
-439 GNSISVAY
+439 G
-447 GSTTTLYAQWEETPG
+447 TRETLYAQ
-462 PSPDPGGDDDK
+462 
-473 QEATL
+473 
-478 VFGPNA
+478 
-484 GTDTVD
+484 
-490 NMPSDMTD
+490 
-498 TPKAGETS
+498 
-506 VAFPIPTT
+506 
-514 IPTREGY
+514 
-521 EVKHWNTK
+521 
-529 DDDSGDTYERGA
+529 
-541 TINVP
+541 
-546 VGTTGTLYAI
+546 
-556 WGDKNPDT
+556 
-564 DLLETKLIYDANA
+564 
-577 ADAVNVDPAVVTQNV
+577 
-592 ARGENAKF
+592 
-600 TVTSA
+600 
-605 EPTRDGY
+605 
-612 TFTGWSDTADGA
+612 
-624 VAYTSGAIV
+624 
-633 EVEPGDSKTIY
+633 
-644 AVWVKNVKLEII
+644 WVKNVKLEII
-656 YVGNAPDAANVPA
+656 YDGNADGVQNVPGP
-669 ADVKWVAPGES
+669 DVEWVEPNGS
-680 YTFTIANGPTRPGYR
+680 FVFTIANGPTRPGYR
-695 FVEWNTADN
+695 FVEWNTAGN

-714 TTRLYAGETG
+714 TTLLHAGERG

-751 TSVGNMPSKMTD
+751 TSVGNMPGKMTD

-789 WNTAVDDSGDTRAPG
+789 WNTAIDDSGDTREPG
-804 STIEVPAGTTTILYA
+804 SMIEVPAGTTTILYA
-819 QWATGMNTTLVYDA
+819 QWVTGMNTTLMYDA
-833 NLGTGAPDAESKDV
+833 NLGTGAPDAVSKDV
-847 AGGTDGE
+847 AEGTDGE

-869 VGWTE
+869 AGWTE
-874 NSDGSGQKYKNP
+874 NSNGSGQKYQKY

-951 EVAGGT
+951 EALVGT
-957 SHMYY
+957 SHAYY
-962 YVTDGPVTLDVDRDY
+962 YVTDAPVTLDVDKDY
-977 TFTFT
+977 TFNFT
-982 QRGYQVDGYTWS
+982 QSGYQIDGYTWS

-1000 LTGKVLPENRE
+1000 LTGKVLPENKE
-1011 NGLVLTIVNNY
+1011 NGLILTIVNNY
-1022 TKEEVTPIDWGKLGI
+1022 TKEEVTPVDWGKLGI

-1131 SVLAASAGNE
+1131 RVLAASSGNE

-1159 PSSGTWGGT
+1159 PGSGTWGGT

>member
-1 MIYIPKWRPVR
+1 MIHIPEWRHVR

-102 AEPVKDGENKAEPVK
+102 TEPVKDGENKAEPVK

-134 DPALKD
+134 DPELKD
-140 GEEKGEPEEKD
+140 GDEKGEPEEKN

-165 EKSAPVV
+165 EKNAPVV

-179 AAVAALQMPEDVKAL
+179 AAVAALQMPEDVMAL
-194 TDEECQTLAAQINN
+194 TDEECQTLAAQIND
-208 LFVMYSQLSEEDL
+208 LFVMYLQLSEEDL
-221 ALPEVQAAAAALN
+221 ALPEVQAAAAVLN
-234 AASAA
+234 AAYAA
-239 LDACNTAE
+239 LDARNTAE

-272 INGSTGEHT
+272 INGGTGEHT
-281 VGSYKASKYIKRSD
+281 VGSYKAYKNISRSA

-375 APDVAAILNYD
+375 KPSPSPSPTPTPTPTPIPSSTPTPIPSSTPTPTPSTSPSPAPVVKATLNYD
-386 ANGGTGAP
+386 GNGAGVTNVP
-394 DSESKPGPKGSS
+394 PSESKDVEPNTF
-406 ATFTVSSITP
+406 AEFTVSSTVP
-416 TRDGYTFKGWN
+416 ERAGYTFKGWN
-427 TKADGSGMEYKA
+427 TKADGSGASYSAGATVKA
-439 GNSISVAY
+439 FAGTSE
-447 GSTTTLYAQWEETPG
+447 TLYAQWDE
-462 PSPDPGGDDDK
+462 DK

-521 EVKHWNTK
+521 EFKHWNTK

-556 WGDKNPDT
+556 WGDKSPDT

-714 TTRLYAGETG
+714 TTLLHAGETG

-734 KATDEAA
+734 
-741 LDFEPNANGD
+741 P
-751 TSVGNMPSKMTD
+751 
-763 TVDKGTNAQFTVPT
+763 
-777 APPTRAGYVFKH
+777 
-789 WNTAVDDSGDTRAPG
+789 
-804 STIEVPAGTTTILYA
+804 
-819 QWATGMNTTLVYDA
+819 
-833 NLGTGAPDAESKDV
+833 
-847 AGGTDGE
+847 
-854 FIVSD
+854 
-859 VEPTRYGYKF
+859 
-869 VGWTE
+869 
-874 NSDGSGQKYKNP
+874 
-886 DTIKIPAG
+886 
-894 QTKTIYAQW
+894 
-903 ELELTQMEVPVTL
+903 
-916 QVIFN
+916 
-921 GIDSLPTDFAYSVTG
+921 
-936 ADGNVAL
+936 
-943 KGTLTKAG
+943 
-951 EVAGGT
+951 
-957 SHMYY
+957 
-962 YVTDGPVTLDVDRDY
+962 
-977 TFTFT
+977 
-982 QRGYQVDGYTWS
+982 
-994 GNVTET
+994 
-1000 LTGKVLPENRE
+1000 
-1011 NGLVLTIVNNY
+1011 
-1022 TKEEVTPIDWGKLGI
+1022 EEVTPVDWGKLGI

-1091 STRTCFW
+1091 STLRDFW
-1098 TVAPLANGD
+1098 NVGALANGA
-1107 SATLVIQATVN
+1107 SAALVIKATVN

-1131 SVLAASAGNE
+1131 SVLAASSGNE

-1159 PSSGTWGGT
+1159 PGSGTWGGT

>member
-1 MIYIPKWRPVR
+1 
-12 RRGSILCAITQH
+12 
-24 GWKEISSMKR
+24 MKR
-34 TTKKTLFVFVLIAAM
+34 TTKKTLFVFVLIAVM

-134 DPALKD
+134 DPETKD
-140 GEEKGEPEEKD
+140 GEEKKDEPEVKN

-160 EKAQD
+160 ENTGAAPKTPEEETGD
-165 EKSAPVV
+165 EKAEEEKDVPAV
-172 SNADAFV
+172 SDAARAFL
-179 AAVAALQMPEDVKAL
+179 AAVSAFTMPEDVMAL
-194 TDEECQTLAAQINN
+194 TDEECMTLAAQINE
-208 LFVMYSQLSEEDL
+208 LFVMYLQLSEEDL
-221 ALPEVQAAAAALN
+221 ALPEVQAAAAVLN
-234 AASAA
+234 AAYAA
-239 LDACNTAE
+239 LDARNTAE

-272 INGSTGEHT
+272 INGSTGKHD

-354 SFNTAGGTSTY
+354 SFNTAGGTSMY
-365 IHISGGKDLP
+365 IPISGGKDLP
-375 APDVAAILNYD
+375 KPSPTPGPTPTPTPTPTPIPSSTPTPIPSSTPTPTPSTSPSPAPVVKATLNYD
-386 ANGGTGAP
+386 GNGAGVTNVP
-394 DSESKPGPKGSS
+394 PSESKDVEPNTF
-406 ATFTVSSITP
+406 AEFTVSSTVP
-416 TRDGYTFKGWN
+416 ERAGYTFKGWN
-427 TKADGSGMEYKA
+427 TKADGSGLSYSA
-439 GNSISVAY
+439 GATVKVFAGTSE
-447 GSTTTLYAQWEETPG
+447 TLYAQWDE
-462 PSPDPGGDDDK
+462 DK

-521 EVKHWNTK
+521 EFKHWNTK

-564 DLLETKLIYDANA
+564 DLIETKLIYDANA

-592 ARGENAKF
+592 ARGEKAQF
-600 TVTSA
+600 IVTSDK
-605 EPTRDGY
+605 PTRPGY
-612 TFTGWSDTADGA
+612 TFAGWSIIPDAE
-624 VAYTSGAIV
+624 VAYNPDSVV
-633 EVEPGDSKTIY
+633 EVEAGAEMILY

-656 YVGNAPDAANVPA
+656 YNGNAPDAANVPA

-714 TTRLYAGETG
+714 TTLLHAGETG

-734 KATDEAA
+734 
-741 LDFEPNANGD
+741 P
-751 TSVGNMPSKMTD
+751 
-763 TVDKGTNAQFTVPT
+763 
-777 APPTRAGYVFKH
+777 
-789 WNTAVDDSGDTRAPG
+789 
-804 STIEVPAGTTTILYA
+804 
-819 QWATGMNTTLVYDA
+819 
-833 NLGTGAPDAESKDV
+833 
-847 AGGTDGE
+847 
-854 FIVSD
+854 
-859 VEPTRYGYKF
+859 
-869 VGWTE
+869 
-874 NSDGSGQKYKNP
+874 
-886 DTIKIPAG
+886 
-894 QTKTIYAQW
+894 
-903 ELELTQMEVPVTL
+903 
-916 QVIFN
+916 
-921 GIDSLPTDFAYSVTG
+921 
-936 ADGNVAL
+936 
-943 KGTLTKAG
+943 
-951 EVAGGT
+951 
-957 SHMYY
+957 
-962 YVTDGPVTLDVDRDY
+962 
-977 TFTFT
+977 
-982 QRGYQVDGYTWS
+982 
-994 GNVTET
+994 
-1000 LTGKVLPENRE
+1000 
-1011 NGLVLTIVNNY
+1011 
-1022 TKEEVTPIDWGKLGI
+1022 EEVTPVDWGKLGI

-1091 STRTCFW
+1091 STLTDFW
-1098 TVAPLANGD
+1098 NVGALANGA
-1107 SATLVIQATVN
+1107 SAALVIKATVN

-1131 SVLAASAGNE
+1131 RVLAASSGNE

-1159 PSSGTWGGT
+1159 PGSGTWGGT

>member
-1 MIYIPKWRPVR
+1 MR

-87 GAKPAEPAKGDGAKP
+87 GAKPAEPAKGDG
-102 AEPVKDGENKAEPVK
+102 
-117 NDEKPVVVEG
+117 
-127 KDGEKPA
+127 EKPA

-140 GEEKGEPEEKD
+140 GEEKGEPEVKN

-165 EKSAPVV
+165 EKNAPVV
-172 SNADAFV
+172 SKADAFV
-179 AAVAALQMPEDVKAL
+179 AAVAALQMPEDVMAL
-194 TDEECQTLAAQINN
+194 TDEKCQTLAAQING
-208 LFVMYSQLSEEDL
+208 LLVMYSQLSEEDL
-221 ALPEVQAAAAALN
+221 ALPEVQAAAAVLK
-234 AASAA
+234 AACDD
-239 LDACNTAE
+239 LYGNTAE

-281 VGSYKASKYIKRSD
+281 VGSYKASKYIQRSA
-295 VGSDNSS
+295 VGSDNSP

-336 RITNKD
+336 KITNKD
-342 MSAATGS
+342 MSAATGY

-354 SFNTAGGTSTY
+354 SFNTSGGTSMY
-365 IHISGGKDLP
+365 IPISGGKDLP
-375 APDVAAILNYD
+375 KPSPSPSPSPSPTPTPTPIPSSTPTPIPSSTPTPTPSTSPSPAPVVKATLNYD
-386 ANGGTGAP
+386 GNGAGVTNVP
-394 DSESKPGPKGSS
+394 PSESKDVEPNTF
-406 ATFTVSSITP
+406 AEFTVSSTVP
-416 TRDGYTFKGWN
+416 ERAGYTFKGWN
-427 TKADGSGMEYKA
+427 TKADGSGASYSA
-439 GNSISVAY
+439 GATVKVFAGTSE
-447 GSTTTLYAQWEETPG
+447 TLYAQWDE
-462 PSPDPGGDDDK
+462 DK

-484 GTDTVD
+484 GADTVD

-521 EVKHWNTK
+521 EFKHWNTK

-605 EPTRDGY
+605 KPTRPGY
-612 TFTGWSDTADGA
+612 TFAGWSIIPDAE
-624 VAYTSGAIV
+624 VAYNPDSVV
-633 EVEPGDSKTIY
+633 EVEAGAEMILY

-680 YTFTIANGPTRPGYR
+680 YTFTIAEGPTRPGYR

-714 TTRLYAGETG
+714 TTLLHAGETG

-734 KATDEAA
+734 
-741 LDFEPNANGD
+741 P
-751 TSVGNMPSKMTD
+751 
-763 TVDKGTNAQFTVPT
+763 
-777 APPTRAGYVFKH
+777 
-789 WNTAVDDSGDTRAPG
+789 
-804 STIEVPAGTTTILYA
+804 
-819 QWATGMNTTLVYDA
+819 
-833 NLGTGAPDAESKDV
+833 
-847 AGGTDGE
+847 
-854 FIVSD
+854 
-859 VEPTRYGYKF
+859 
-869 VGWTE
+869 
-874 NSDGSGQKYKNP
+874 
-886 DTIKIPAG
+886 
-894 QTKTIYAQW
+894 
-903 ELELTQMEVPVTL
+903 
-916 QVIFN
+916 
-921 GIDSLPTDFAYSVTG
+921 
-936 ADGNVAL
+936 
-943 KGTLTKAG
+943 
-951 EVAGGT
+951 
-957 SHMYY
+957 
-962 YVTDGPVTLDVDRDY
+962 
-977 TFTFT
+977 
-982 QRGYQVDGYTWS
+982 
-994 GNVTET
+994 
-1000 LTGKVLPENRE
+1000 
-1011 NGLVLTIVNNY
+1011 
-1022 TKEEVTPIDWGKLGI
+1022 EEVTPVDWGKLGI

-1091 STRTCFW
+1091 STLTGFW
-1098 TVAPLANGD
+1098 NVGALANGA
-1107 SATLVIQATVN
+1107 SAALVIKATVN

-1159 PSSGTWGGT
+1159 PGSGTWGGT

>member
-1 MIYIPKWRPVR
+1 
-12 RRGSILCAITQH
+12 
-24 GWKEISSMKR
+24 MKR

-117 NDEKPVVVEG
+117 NDEKSVVVEG

-134 DPALKD
+134 DPELKD
-140 GEEKGEPEEKD
+140 GDEKGEPEVKN

-165 EKSAPVV
+165 EKNAPVV

-208 LFVMYSQLSEEDL
+208 LFVMYLQLSEEDL
-221 ALPEVQAAAAALN
+221 ALPEVQAAAAVLN
-234 AASAA
+234 AAYAA
-239 LDACNTAE
+239 LDARNTAE

-252 TRANSSVPLTLTVSS
+252 TQANSSVPLTLTVSS
-267 YSAPF
+267 YAAPF
-272 INGSTGEHT
+272 ISGSTGEHT
-281 VGSYKASKYIKRSD
+281 VKSYKASKYIQRSD

-342 MSAATGS
+342 MSAATGY

-354 SFNTAGGTSTY
+354 SFSTSGGTSTY
-365 IHISGGKDLP
+365 IHIEGAKDLP
-375 APDVAAILNYD
+375 KPSPSPSPTPTPTPIPSSTPTPIPSSTPTPTPSTSPSPAPVVKATLNYD
-386 ANGGTGAP
+386 GNGAGVTNVP
-394 DSESKPGPKGSS
+394 PSESKDVEPNTF
-406 ATFTVSSITP
+406 AEFTVSSTVP
-416 TRDGYTFKGWN
+416 ERAGYTFKGWN
-427 TKADGSGMEYKA
+427 TKADGSGLSYSA
-439 GNSISVAY
+439 GDTVKVFAGTSE
-447 GSTTTLYAQWEETPG
+447 TLYAQWDE
-462 PSPDPGGDDDK
+462 DK

-521 EVKHWNTK
+521 EFKHWNTK

-577 ADAVNVDPAVVTQNV
+577 EDAVNVDPAVVTQNV
-592 ARGENAKF
+592 ARGEKAQF
-600 TVTSA
+600 IVTSDK
-605 EPTRDGY
+605 PTRPGY
-612 TFTGWSDTADGA
+612 TFAGWSDTADGA

-656 YVGNAPDAANVPA
+656 YVGNAADAENVPA

-714 TTRLYAGETG
+714 TTLLHAGGTG
-724 YSKTYYAKWE
+724 YSKTYYA
-734 KATDEAA
+734 
-741 LDFEPNANGD
+741 
-751 TSVGNMPSKMTD
+751 
-763 TVDKGTNAQFTVPT
+763 
-777 APPTRAGYVFKH
+777 
-789 WNTAVDDSGDTRAPG
+789 
-804 STIEVPAGTTTILYA
+804 
-819 QWATGMNTTLVYDA
+819 
-833 NLGTGAPDAESKDV
+833 
-847 AGGTDGE
+847 
-854 FIVSD
+854 
-859 VEPTRYGYKF
+859 
-869 VGWTE
+869 
-874 NSDGSGQKYKNP
+874 
-886 DTIKIPAG
+886 
-894 QTKTIYAQW
+894 QW
-903 ELELTQMEVPVTL
+903 EP
-916 QVIFN
+916 
-921 GIDSLPTDFAYSVTG
+921 
-936 ADGNVAL
+936 
-943 KGTLTKAG
+943 
-951 EVAGGT
+951 
-957 SHMYY
+957 
-962 YVTDGPVTLDVDRDY
+962 
-977 TFTFT
+977 
-982 QRGYQVDGYTWS
+982 
-994 GNVTET
+994 
-1000 LTGKVLPENRE
+1000 
-1011 NGLVLTIVNNY
+1011 
-1022 TKEEVTPIDWGKLGI
+1022 EEVTPVDWGKLGI

-1081 FVSATGAGSY
+1081 FVSATGTGSY
-1091 STRTCFW
+1091 STLTGFW
-1098 TVAPLANGD
+1098 NVGALANGA
-1107 SATLVIQATVN
+1107 SAALVIKATVN

-1147 GPSASANVAVTN
+1147 GPNASANVAVTN
-1159 PSSGTWGGT
+1159 PGSGTWGGT

>member
-1 MIYIPKWRPVR
+1 MIHIPEWRHVR

-73 QQPEKDAAPAAKDD
+73 QQPEKDAAPAANDDGVKPAEPAKDD
-87 GAKPAEPAKGDGAKP
+87 GAKPAEPVKG
-102 AEPVKDGENKAEPVK
+102 GENKAEPVK

-134 DPALKD
+134 DPETKD
-140 GEEKGEPEEKD
+140 GEEKKGEPKVKN

-160 EKAQD
+160 ENTGDAPKTPEEENGD
-165 EKSAPVV
+165 EKAKDEKDVPAVSDAVRAFLAAASA
-172 SNADAFV
+172 FT
-179 AAVAALQMPEDVKAL
+179 MPEDVMEL
-194 TDEECQTLAAQINN
+194 TDEECMTLAAQIND
-208 LFVMYSQLSEEDL
+208 LFVMYSQLSEEDR
-221 ALPEVQAAAAALN
+221 ALPEVQTVAAALE
-234 AASAA
+234 AAYGA
-239 LDACNTAE
+239 LDGNTEE

-281 VGSYKASKYIKRSD
+281 VGSYKASKYIQRSD

-365 IHISGGKDLP
+365 IHISGAKDLP
-375 APDVAAILNYD
+375 KPSPTPGPTPTPTPSPTATPTPSTSPDPDPTPTPTPSTSPSPDPVKKATLNYD
-386 ANGGTGAP
+386 GNGGGDTVSNVP
-394 DSESKPGPKGSS
+394 PSESQNVAPNTF
-406 ATFTVSSITP
+406 AEFTVSGIQP
-416 TRDGYTFKGWN
+416 NRNGYTFKGWN
-427 TKADGSGMEYKA
+427 TKADGSGASYSA
-439 GNSISVAY
+439 G
-447 GSTTTLYAQWEETPG
+447 
-462 PSPDPGGDDDK
+462 
-473 QEATL
+473 ATVK
-478 VFGPNA
+478 VFA
-484 GTDTVD
+484 GT
-490 NMPSDMTD
+490 S
-498 TPKAGETS
+498 ET
-506 VAFPIPTT
+506 
-514 IPTREGY
+514 
-521 EVKHWNTK
+521 
-529 DDDSGDTYERGA
+529 
-541 TINVP
+541 
-546 VGTTGTLYAI
+546 L
-556 WGDKNPDT
+556 
-564 DLLETKLIYDANA
+564 
-577 ADAVNVDPAVVTQNV
+577 
-592 ARGENAKF
+592 
-600 TVTSA
+600 
-605 EPTRDGY
+605 
-612 TFTGWSDTADGA
+612 
-624 VAYTSGAIV
+624 
-633 EVEPGDSKTIY
+633 Y

-656 YVGNAPDAANVPA
+656 YDGNAADAENVPA
-669 ADVKWVAPGES
+669 ADVEWVEPNGS
-680 YTFTIANGPTRPGYR
+680 FVFTIAEGPTRPGYR

-714 TTRLYAGETG
+714 ATLLYAGETG

-741 LDFEPNANGD
+741 LDFDPNANGD

-777 APPTRAGYVFKH
+777 APHTREGYVFKH

-847 AGGTDGE
+847 AEGTDGE

-903 ELELTQMEVPVTL
+903 ELELTQMEVPVKL

-951 EVAGGT
+951 EALVGT
-957 SHMYY
+957 SHAYY
-962 YVTDGPVTLDVDRDY
+962 YVTDAPVTLDVDKDY
-977 TFTFT
+977 TFNFT
-982 QRGYQVDGYTWS
+982 QSGYQIDGYTWS

-1000 LTGKVLPENRE
+1000 LTVKVLPENKE
-1011 NGLVLTIVNNY
+1011 NGLILTIVNNY
-1022 TKEEVTPIDWGKLGI
+1022 TKEEVTPVDWGKLGI
-1037 SKSVSPTGP
+1037 TKSVSPTGP

-1062 TGADLDSVVVYDK
+1062 TGADLDSVLVYDA

-1081 FVSATGAGSY
+1081 FVSATGTGSY
-1091 STRTCFW
+1091 STLTGFW
-1098 TVAPLANGD
+1098 NVGALANGA
-1107 SATLVIQATVN
+1107 SAALVIKATVK

-1131 SVLAASAGNE
+1131 RVFSAS
-1141 DLKVGS
+1141 VGS
-1147 GPSASANVAVTN
+1147 EKIPDGSRPSASANVAVTN
-1159 PSSGTWGGT
+1159 PGSGTWGGT

>member
-1 MIYIPKWRPVR
+1 MIHIPEWRHVR

-73 QQPEKDAAPAAKDD
+73 QQPEKDTAPAAKDD

-117 NDEKPVVVEG
+117 NDEKSVVVEG

-134 DPALKD
+134 DPELKD
-140 GEEKGEPEEKD
+140 GEEKGEPEVKN

-165 EKSAPVV
+165 EKNAPVV

-208 LFVMYSQLSEEDL
+208 LFVMYSKLSEEDL
-221 ALPEVQAAAAALN
+221 ALPEVQAAAAALK
-234 AASAA
+234 AAYAA
-239 LDACNTAE
+239 LDARNTAE

-281 VGSYKASKYIKRSD
+281 VGSYKVSKYIKRSD

-307 RFVGSNET
+307 RFVGSNEA

-336 RITNKD
+336 KITNKD
-342 MSAATGS
+342 MSAATGTI
-349 VTFGL
+349 TFGM
-354 SFNTAGGTSTY
+354 SFGTAGGVGTT
-365 IHISGGKDLP
+365 IRIRGAKDLP
-375 APDVAAILNYD
+375 KPSPTPSPTPTPTPTPTPIPSSTPTPIPSSTPTPTPSTSPSPAPVVKATLNYD
-386 ANGGTGAP
+386 GNGAGVTNVP
-394 DSESKPGPKGSS
+394 PSESKDVEPNTF
-406 ATFTVSSITP
+406 AEFTVSSTVP
-416 TRDGYTFKGWN
+416 ERAGYTFKGWN
-427 TKADGSGMEYKA
+427 TKADGSGASYSA
-439 GNSISVAY
+439 GATVKVFAGTSE
-447 GSTTTLYAQWEETPG
+447 TLYAQWDE
-462 PSPDPGGDDDK
+462 DK

-484 GTDTVD
+484 GADTVD

-521 EVKHWNTK
+521 EFKHWNTK

-577 ADAVNVDPAVVTQNV
+577 EDAVNVAPAVVTQNV
-592 ARGENAKF
+592 ARGEKAQF
-600 TVTSA
+600 IVTSDK
-605 EPTRDGY
+605 PTRPGY
-612 TFTGWSDTADGA
+612 TFAGWSIIPDAE
-624 VAYTSGAIV
+624 VAYNPDSVV
-633 EVEPGDSKTIY
+633 EVEAGAEMILY

-656 YVGNAPDAANVPA
+656 YDGNAPDAANVPA

-695 FVEWNTADN
+695 FVEWNTAEN

-714 TTRLYAGETG
+714 TTLLHAGETG

-734 KATDEAA
+734 
-741 LDFEPNANGD
+741 P
-751 TSVGNMPSKMTD
+751 
-763 TVDKGTNAQFTVPT
+763 
-777 APPTRAGYVFKH
+777 
-789 WNTAVDDSGDTRAPG
+789 
-804 STIEVPAGTTTILYA
+804 
-819 QWATGMNTTLVYDA
+819 
-833 NLGTGAPDAESKDV
+833 
-847 AGGTDGE
+847 
-854 FIVSD
+854 
-859 VEPTRYGYKF
+859 
-869 VGWTE
+869 
-874 NSDGSGQKYKNP
+874 
-886 DTIKIPAG
+886 
-894 QTKTIYAQW
+894 
-903 ELELTQMEVPVTL
+903 
-916 QVIFN
+916 
-921 GIDSLPTDFAYSVTG
+921 
-936 ADGNVAL
+936 
-943 KGTLTKAG
+943 
-951 EVAGGT
+951 
-957 SHMYY
+957 
-962 YVTDGPVTLDVDRDY
+962 
-977 TFTFT
+977 
-982 QRGYQVDGYTWS
+982 
-994 GNVTET
+994 
-1000 LTGKVLPENRE
+1000 
-1011 NGLVLTIVNNY
+1011 
-1022 TKEEVTPIDWGKLGI
+1022 EEVTPVDWGKLSI

-1081 FVSATGAGSY
+1081 FVSATGTGSY
-1091 STRTCFW
+1091 STLTGFW
-1098 TVAPLANGD
+1098 NVGALANGA
-1107 SATLVIQATVN
+1107 SAALVIKATVN

-1131 SVLAASAGNE
+1131 SVLAASSGNE
-1141 DLKVGS
+1141 ALKVGS

-1159 PSSGTWGGT
+1159 PGSGTWGGT

>member
-1 MIYIPKWRPVR
+1 
-12 RRGSILCAITQH
+12 
-24 GWKEISSMKR
+24 MKR
-34 TTKKTLFVFVLIAAM
+34 TTRKTLFVFVLIAAM

-87 GAKPAEPAKGDGAKP
+87 GAKPAEP
-102 AEPVKDGENKAEPVK
+102 VKDGENKAEPVK

-140 GEEKGEPEEKD
+140 GEEKGEPEVKN

-160 EKAQD
+160 ENTGAAPKTPEEENGD
-165 EKSAPVV
+165 EKAKDEKDVPAVSDAARAFLAAASA
-172 SNADAFV
+172 FT
-179 AAVAALQMPEDVKAL
+179 MPEDVKAL
-194 TDEECQTLAAQINN
+194 TDEACQTLAAQIKD
-208 LFVMYSQLSEEDL
+208 LLVKYLQLSEEDL
-221 ALPEVQAAAAALN
+221 ALPEVQAAAAVLN
-234 AASAA
+234 AAYAA
-239 LDACNTAE
+239 LYARDTAV

-252 TRANSSVPLTLTVSS
+252 TRANTPYNSVPLNIEISS
-267 YSAPF
+267 YGAPF
-272 INGSTGEHT
+272 ISGSSGEHSVYIYRMT
-281 VGSYKASKYIKRSD
+281 KYIERTKACSGD
-295 VGSDNSS
+295 DANAS
-302 GSATA
+302 GSITA

-315 GWTLVIDVEVGNY
+315 GWTLVVDIVVGNY
-328 KETWTTNA
+328 SETVTTGA

-342 MSAATGS
+342 MSAATGYI
-349 VTFGL
+349 TFGM
-354 SFNTAGGTSTY
+354 SWDTQNGNKEPVS
-365 IHISGGKDLP
+365 ISGSAPLP
-375 APDVAAILNYD
+375 ATNVDAILTYD

-394 DSESKPGPKGSS
+394 KSESKSGPKGSS
-406 ATFTVSSITP
+406 ATFTVSSTTP

-427 TKADGSGMEYKA
+427 TDPSGNGTAYEA
-439 GNSISVAY
+439 GKTISVAY
-447 GSTTTLYAQWEETPG
+447 GSTTTLYAQWEENTPDPGPDPG

-478 VFGPNA
+478 VFDPNA
-484 GTDTVD
+484 GTDTVN

-514 IPTREGY
+514 IPTRERY
-521 EVKHWNTK
+521 EFKHWNTK

-546 VGTTGTLYAI
+546 VGTTVTLYAI
-556 WGDKNPDT
+556 WEGKQPPI
-564 DLLETKLIYDANA
+564 DLLETKLVYDANA
-577 ADAVNVDPAVVTQNV
+577 NDATNVDPSEYVQKVP
-592 ARGENAKF
+592 RGGKAQF
-600 TVTSA
+600 TVISD
-605 EPTRDGY
+605 EPTRPGY
-612 TFTGWSDTADGA
+612 TFTGWSIIPDAE
-624 VAYTSGAIV
+624 VAYNPDSVV
-633 EVEPGDSKTIY
+633 EVEAGAEMILY

-656 YVGNAPDAANVPA
+656 YDGNAPDAANVPA

-734 KATDEAA
+734 
-741 LDFEPNANGD
+741 P
-751 TSVGNMPSKMTD
+751 
-763 TVDKGTNAQFTVPT
+763 
-777 APPTRAGYVFKH
+777 
-789 WNTAVDDSGDTRAPG
+789 
-804 STIEVPAGTTTILYA
+804 
-819 QWATGMNTTLVYDA
+819 
-833 NLGTGAPDAESKDV
+833 
-847 AGGTDGE
+847 
-854 FIVSD
+854 
-859 VEPTRYGYKF
+859 
-869 VGWTE
+869 
-874 NSDGSGQKYKNP
+874 
-886 DTIKIPAG
+886 
-894 QTKTIYAQW
+894 
-903 ELELTQMEVPVTL
+903 
-916 QVIFN
+916 
-921 GIDSLPTDFAYSVTG
+921 
-936 ADGNVAL
+936 
-943 KGTLTKAG
+943 
-951 EVAGGT
+951 
-957 SHMYY
+957 
-962 YVTDGPVTLDVDRDY
+962 
-977 TFTFT
+977 
-982 QRGYQVDGYTWS
+982 
-994 GNVTET
+994 
-1000 LTGKVLPENRE
+1000 
-1011 NGLVLTIVNNY
+1011 
-1022 TKEEVTPIDWGKLGI
+1022 EEVTPVDWGKLGI
-1037 SKSVSPTGP
+1037 SKSVSPAGP

-1091 STRTCFW
+1091 STLTGFW
-1098 TVAPLANGD
+1098 NVGALANGA
-1107 SATLVIQATVN
+1107 SATLVIKATVK

-1131 SVLAASAGNE
+1131 SVFAASSGNE

-1159 PSSGTWGGT
+1159 PGSGTWGGT

>member
-1 MIYIPKWRPVR
+1 
-12 RRGSILCAITQH
+12 
-24 GWKEISSMKR
+24 MKR

-60 EGAAAVEPAAQTE
+60 EGAAAGEPAAQTE

-87 GAKPAEPAKGDGAKP
+87 GEKPAEPAKDDGAKP
-102 AEPVKDGENKAEPVK
+102 AEPVKDGENKTEPVK

-165 EKSAPVV
+165 EKNAPVV
-172 SNADAFV
+172 PNADAFV

-194 TDEECQTLAAQINN
+194 TDEACQTLAAQIKD

-221 ALPEVQAAAAALN
+221 ALPAVQDAAAVLN
-234 AASAA
+234 AACAA
-239 LDACNTAE
+239 LDARNTEE

-252 TRANSSVPLTLTVSS
+252 TQANTPYNSVPLALHVSGNY
-267 YSAPF
+267 YSP
-272 INGSTGEHT
+272 STGGHT
-281 VGSYKASKYIKRSD
+281 VKGYDETKYIKRTDACSGND
-295 VGSDNSS
+295 INAS

-315 GWTLVIDVEVGNY
+315 GGDGDNID
-328 KETWTTNA
+328 
-336 RITNKD
+336 
-342 MSAATGS
+342 
-349 VTFGL
+349 
-354 SFNTAGGTSTY
+354 
-365 IHISGGKDLP
+365 
-375 APDVAAILNYD
+375 
-386 ANGGTGAP
+386 
-394 DSESKPGPKGSS
+394 
-406 ATFTVSSITP
+406 
-416 TRDGYTFKGWN
+416 
-427 TKADGSGMEYKA
+427 
-439 GNSISVAY
+439 
-447 GSTTTLYAQWEETPG
+447 
-462 PSPDPGGDDDK
+462 
-473 QEATL
+473 
-478 VFGPNA
+478 
-484 GTDTVD
+484 
-490 NMPSDMTD
+490 
-498 TPKAGETS
+498 
-506 VAFPIPTT
+506 
-514 IPTREGY
+514 
-521 EVKHWNTK
+521 
-529 DDDSGDTYERGA
+529 
-541 TINVP
+541 VP

-556 WGDKNPDT
+556 WGDKQPEIDKAYAVLVYDGNGDNTAPVTNVPDSVT
-564 DLLETKLIYDANA
+564 SDAGNVGTNHEFTVS
-577 ADAVNVDPAVVTQNV
+577 DAVPV
-592 ARGENAKF
+592 RE
-600 TVTSA
+600 S
-605 EPTRDGY
+605 Y
-612 TFTGWSDTADGA
+612 TFKGWKDDNGKDYKAGN
-624 VAYTSGAIV
+624 
-633 EVEPGDSKTIY
+633 TIGVPY
-644 AVWVKNVKLEII
+644 GETTTLKAQWVKNVKLEII
-656 YVGNAPDAANVPA
+656 YNGNADGVQNIPGPDVE
-669 ADVKWVAPGES
+669 WVEPNGS
-680 YTFTIANGPTRPGYR
+680 FVFTIAEGPTRPGYR

-714 TTRLYAGETG
+714 TTLLYAGETG

-751 TSVGNMPSKMTD
+751 TSVGNMPGKMID

-777 APPTRAGYVFKH
+777 APPTREGYVFKH
-789 WNTAVDDSGDTRAPG
+789 WNTAADDSGDTREPG
-804 STIEVPAGTTTILYA
+804 SMIEVPAGTTTTLYA
-819 QWATGMNTTLVYDA
+819 QWATGMNTTLMYDA
-833 NLGTGAPDAESKDV
+833 NHGTGAPDAESKDV
-847 AGGTDGE
+847 AEGTDGE

-869 VGWTE
+869 AGWTE
-874 NSDGSGQKYKNP
+874 NSDGSGQKYQKD

-894 QTKTIYAQW
+894 QTKMIYAQW
-903 ELELTQMEVPVTL
+903 ELELTQMEVPVKL

-921 GIDSLPTDFAYSVTG
+921 GTDSLPTDFAYSVTG

-951 EVAGGT
+951 EALVGT
-957 SHMYY
+957 SHAYY
-962 YVTDGPVTLDVDRDY
+962 YVTDAPVTLDVDKDY
-977 TFTFT
+977 TFNFT
-982 QRGYQVDGYTWS
+982 QSGYQIDGYTWS

-1000 LTGKVLPENRE
+1000 LTGKVLPENKE
-1011 NGLVLTIVNNY
+1011 NGLILTIVNNY
-1022 TKEEVTPIDWGKLGI
+1022 TKEEVTPVDWGKLGI
-1037 SKSVSPTGP
+1037 SKSVSPAGP

-1091 STRTCFW
+1091 STLSGFW
-1098 TVAPLANGD
+1098 NVGALANGD
-1107 SATLVIQATVN
+1107 SATLVIKATVN

-1131 SVLAASAGNE
+1131 SVFAASAGNE

-1159 PSSGTWGGT
+1159 PGSSGIWGGT

>member
-1 MIYIPKWRPVR
+1 MIYIPEWRHVR
-12 RRGSILCAITQH
+12 RRGSILCAIIQH

-60 EGAAAVEPAAQTE
+60 ESAAAVEPAAQTE

-140 GEEKGEPEEKD
+140 GEEKGEPEVKN

-160 EKAQD
+160 ENTGAAPKTPEEENGD
-165 EKSAPVV
+165 EKAEEEKDVPAVSDAVRAFLAAASA
-172 SNADAFV
+172 FT
-179 AAVAALQMPEDVKAL
+179 MPEDVMAL
-194 TDEECQTLAAQINN
+194 TDEECQTLAAQIND
-208 LFVMYSQLSEEDL
+208 LFAMYLQLSEEDL
-221 ALPEVQAAAAALN
+221 ALPEVQAAAAVLK
-234 AASAA
+234 AAYDD
-239 LDACNTAE
+239 LYGNTAE

-272 INGSTGEHT
+272 INGGTGEHT
-281 VGSYKASKYIKRSD
+281 VGSYKASKYIQRSD

-315 GWTLVIDVEVGNY
+315 GWTLVIDVVVGNY

-375 APDVAAILNYD
+375 KPSPSPSPSPSPTPTPTPIPSSTPTPTPSTSPSPAPVVKATLNYD
-386 ANGGTGAP
+386 GNGAGVTNVP
-394 DSESKPGPKGSS
+394 PSESKDVEPNTF
-406 ATFTVSSITP
+406 AEFTVSSTVP
-416 TRDGYTFKGWN
+416 ERAGYTFKGWN
-427 TKADGSGMEYKA
+427 TEADGSGASYSA
-439 GNSISVAY
+439 GATVKVFAGTSE
-447 GSTTTLYAQWEETPG
+447 TLYAQWDE
-462 PSPDPGGDDDK
+462 DK

-521 EVKHWNTK
+521 EFKHWNTK

-612 TFTGWSDTADGA
+612 TFTGWSDTADGT

-656 YVGNAPDAANVPA
+656 YDGNAADAANVPA

-714 TTRLYAGETG
+714 TTLLHAGETG

-734 KATDEAA
+734 
-741 LDFEPNANGD
+741 P
-751 TSVGNMPSKMTD
+751 
-763 TVDKGTNAQFTVPT
+763 
-777 APPTRAGYVFKH
+777 
-789 WNTAVDDSGDTRAPG
+789 
-804 STIEVPAGTTTILYA
+804 
-819 QWATGMNTTLVYDA
+819 
-833 NLGTGAPDAESKDV
+833 
-847 AGGTDGE
+847 
-854 FIVSD
+854 
-859 VEPTRYGYKF
+859 
-869 VGWTE
+869 
-874 NSDGSGQKYKNP
+874 
-886 DTIKIPAG
+886 
-894 QTKTIYAQW
+894 
-903 ELELTQMEVPVTL
+903 
-916 QVIFN
+916 
-921 GIDSLPTDFAYSVTG
+921 
-936 ADGNVAL
+936 
-943 KGTLTKAG
+943 
-951 EVAGGT
+951 
-957 SHMYY
+957 
-962 YVTDGPVTLDVDRDY
+962 
-977 TFTFT
+977 
-982 QRGYQVDGYTWS
+982 
-994 GNVTET
+994 
-1000 LTGKVLPENRE
+1000 
-1011 NGLVLTIVNNY
+1011 
-1022 TKEEVTPIDWGKLGI
+1022 EEVTPVDWGKLGI

-1091 STRTCFW
+1091 STLTDFW
-1098 TVAPLANGD
+1098 NVGALANGA
-1107 SATLVIQATVN
+1107 SAALVIKATVN

-1131 SVLAASAGNE
+1131 RVLAASSGNE

-1159 PSSGTWGGT
+1159 PGSGTWGGT

>member
-1 MIYIPKWRPVR
+1 
-12 RRGSILCAITQH
+12 
-24 GWKEISSMKR
+24 MKR

-117 NDEKPVVVEG
+117 NDEKSVVVEG

-134 DPALKD
+134 DPELKD
-140 GEEKGEPEEKD
+140 GEEKGEPEEKN

-160 EKAQD
+160 ENTGAAPKTPEEENGD
-165 EKSAPVV
+165 EKAEEEKDVPAVSDAVRAFLAAASA
-172 SNADAFV
+172 FT
-179 AAVAALQMPEDVKAL
+179 MPEDVMAL
-194 TDEECQTLAAQINN
+194 TDEECQTLAAQIND
-208 LFVMYSQLSEEDL
+208 LFVMYSQLSEEDR
-221 ALPEVQAAAAALN
+221 ALPEVQTVAAALE
-234 AASAA
+234 AAYGA
-239 LDACNTAE
+239 LDGNTEE

-281 VGSYKASKYIKRSD
+281 VGSYKASKYIQRSA

-375 APDVAAILNYD
+375 KPSPSPSPSPSPTPTPTPIPSSTPTPIPSSTPTPTPSTSPSPAPVVKATLNYD
-386 ANGGTGAP
+386 GNGAGVTNVP
-394 DSESKPGPKGSS
+394 PSESKDVEPNTF
-406 ATFTVSSITP
+406 AEFTVSSTVP
-416 TRDGYTFKGWN
+416 ERAGYTFKGWN
-427 TKADGSGMEYKA
+427 TEADGSGASYSA
-439 GNSISVAY
+439 GATVKVFA
-447 GSTTTLYAQWEETPG
+447 GTRETLYAQWDE
-462 PSPDPGGDDDK
+462 DK

-514 IPTREGY
+514 I
-521 EVKHWNTK
+521 
-529 DDDSGDTYERGA
+529 
-541 TINVP
+541 
-546 VGTTGTLYAI
+546 
-556 WGDKNPDT
+556 
-564 DLLETKLIYDANA
+564 
-577 ADAVNVDPAVVTQNV
+577 
-592 ARGENAKF
+592 
-600 TVTSA
+600 
-605 EPTRDGY
+605 PTRDGY

-714 TTRLYAGETG
+714 TTLLHAGETG

-734 KATDEAA
+734 
-741 LDFEPNANGD
+741 P
-751 TSVGNMPSKMTD
+751 
-763 TVDKGTNAQFTVPT
+763 
-777 APPTRAGYVFKH
+777 
-789 WNTAVDDSGDTRAPG
+789 
-804 STIEVPAGTTTILYA
+804 
-819 QWATGMNTTLVYDA
+819 
-833 NLGTGAPDAESKDV
+833 
-847 AGGTDGE
+847 
-854 FIVSD
+854 
-859 VEPTRYGYKF
+859 
-869 VGWTE
+869 
-874 NSDGSGQKYKNP
+874 
-886 DTIKIPAG
+886 
-894 QTKTIYAQW
+894 
-903 ELELTQMEVPVTL
+903 
-916 QVIFN
+916 
-921 GIDSLPTDFAYSVTG
+921 
-936 ADGNVAL
+936 
-943 KGTLTKAG
+943 
-951 EVAGGT
+951 
-957 SHMYY
+957 
-962 YVTDGPVTLDVDRDY
+962 
-977 TFTFT
+977 
-982 QRGYQVDGYTWS
+982 
-994 GNVTET
+994 
-1000 LTGKVLPENRE
+1000 
-1011 NGLVLTIVNNY
+1011 
-1022 TKEEVTPIDWGKLGI
+1022 EEVTPVDWGKLGI

-1091 STRTCFW
+1091 STLTDFW
-1098 TVAPLANGD
+1098 NVGALANGA
-1107 SATLVIQATVN
+1107 SAALVIKATVN

-1131 SVLAASAGNE
+1131 SVLAASSGNE
-1141 DLKVGS
+1141 ALKVGS

-1159 PSSGTWGGT
+1159 PGSGTWGGT

>member
-1 MIYIPKWRPVR
+1 MR

-117 NDEKPVVVEG
+117 NDEKSVVVEG

-134 DPALKD
+134 DPAPKD
-140 GEEKGEPEEKD
+140 GEEKGEPEVKN

-160 EKAQD
+160 ENTGAAPKTPEEENGD
-165 EKSAPVV
+165 EKAEEEKDVPAVSDAVRAFLAAASA
-172 SNADAFV
+172 FT
-179 AAVAALQMPEDVKAL
+179 MPENVMAL
-194 TDEECQTLAAQINN
+194 TDEECQTLAAQIYD
-208 LFVMYSQLSEEDL
+208 LFVMYLQLSEEDL
-221 ALPEVQAAAAALN
+221 ALPEVQAAAAVLE
-234 AASAA
+234 AAYGA
-239 LDACNTAE
+239 LDGNTEE

-281 VGSYKASKYIKRSD
+281 VGSYKASKYIQRSD

-375 APDVAAILNYD
+375 KPSPSPSPSPSPTPTPTPIPSSTPTPIPSSTPTPTPSTSPSPAPVVKATLNYD
-386 ANGGTGAP
+386 GNGAGVTNVP
-394 DSESKPGPKGSS
+394 PSESKDVEPNTF
-406 ATFTVSSITP
+406 AEFTVSSTVP
-416 TRDGYTFKGWN
+416 ERAGYTFKGWN
-427 TKADGSGMEYKA
+427 TEADGSGASYSA
-439 GNSISVAY
+439 GATVKVFAGTSE
-447 GSTTTLYAQWEETPG
+447 TLYAQWDE
-462 PSPDPGGDDDK
+462 DK

-521 EVKHWNTK
+521 EFKHWNTK
-529 DDDSGDTYERGA
+529 DDDSGDMYERGA

-577 ADAVNVDPAVVTQNV
+577 ADAVNVDPAVVTKNV
-592 ARGENAKF
+592 ARGEKAQF
-600 TVTSA
+600 IVTSDK
-605 EPTRDGY
+605 PTRPGY
-612 TFTGWSDTADGA
+612 TFAGWSIIPDAE
-624 VAYTSGAIV
+624 VAYNPDSVV
-633 EVEPGDSKTIY
+633 EVEAGAEMILY

-656 YVGNAPDAANVPA
+656 YNGNAADAENVPA
-669 ADVKWVAPGES
+669 ADVEWVAPGES

-714 TTRLYAGETG
+714 TTLLHAGETG

-734 KATDEAA
+734 
-741 LDFEPNANGD
+741 P
-751 TSVGNMPSKMTD
+751 
-763 TVDKGTNAQFTVPT
+763 
-777 APPTRAGYVFKH
+777 
-789 WNTAVDDSGDTRAPG
+789 
-804 STIEVPAGTTTILYA
+804 
-819 QWATGMNTTLVYDA
+819 
-833 NLGTGAPDAESKDV
+833 
-847 AGGTDGE
+847 
-854 FIVSD
+854 
-859 VEPTRYGYKF
+859 
-869 VGWTE
+869 
-874 NSDGSGQKYKNP
+874 
-886 DTIKIPAG
+886 
-894 QTKTIYAQW
+894 
-903 ELELTQMEVPVTL
+903 
-916 QVIFN
+916 
-921 GIDSLPTDFAYSVTG
+921 
-936 ADGNVAL
+936 
-943 KGTLTKAG
+943 
-951 EVAGGT
+951 
-957 SHMYY
+957 
-962 YVTDGPVTLDVDRDY
+962 
-977 TFTFT
+977 
-982 QRGYQVDGYTWS
+982 
-994 GNVTET
+994 
-1000 LTGKVLPENRE
+1000 
-1011 NGLVLTIVNNY
+1011 
-1022 TKEEVTPIDWGKLGI
+1022 EEVTPVDWGKLGI

-1091 STRTCFW
+1091 STLTGFW
-1098 TVAPLANGD
+1098 NVGALANGA
-1107 SATLVIQATVN
+1107 SAALVIKATVN

-1131 SVLAASAGNE
+1131 SVLAASSGNE
-1141 DLKVGS
+1141 ALKVGS

-1159 PSSGTWGGT
+1159 PGSGTWGGT

>member
-1 MIYIPKWRPVR
+1 
-12 RRGSILCAITQH
+12 
-24 GWKEISSMKR
+24 MKR

-117 NDEKPVVVEG
+117 NDEKSVVVEG

-134 DPALKD
+134 DPALND
-140 GEEKGEPEEKD
+140 GDEKGEPEVKN

-160 EKAQD
+160 ENTGAAPKTPEEENGD
-165 EKSAPVV
+165 EKAEEEKGVPAVSDAVRAFLAAASA
-172 SNADAFV
+172 FT
-179 AAVAALQMPEDVKAL
+179 MPEDVMEL
-194 TDEECQTLAAQINN
+194 TDEECMTLAAQIKD

-221 ALPEVQAAAAALN
+221 ALPEVQAAAAALK
-234 AASAA
+234 AAYAA
-239 LDACNTAE
+239 LDARNTAE

-272 INGSTGEHT
+272 INGGTGEHT
-281 VGSYKASKYIKRSD
+281 VGSHKESKYIKRSD

-307 RFVGSNET
+307 RFVGSNEA
-315 GWTLVIDVEVGNY
+315 GWTLVIDDEVGNY

-336 RITNKD
+336 KITNKD

-375 APDVAAILNYD
+375 KPSPSPSPSPSPTPTPTPIPSSTPTPTPSTSPSPAPVVKATLNYD
-386 ANGGTGAP
+386 GNGGTGAP
-394 DSESKPGPKGSS
+394 DSESKSGPQGSS

-416 TRDGYTFKGWN
+416 TRENYTFKGWN
-427 TKADGSGMEYKA
+427 TKADGSGTAYEA
-439 GNSISVAY
+439 GKTISVAY
-447 GSTTTLYAQWEETPG
+447 GSTTTL
-462 PSPDPGGDDDK
+462 
-473 QEATL
+473 
-478 VFGPNA
+478 
-484 GTDTVD
+484 
-490 NMPSDMTD
+490 
-498 TPKAGETS
+498 
-506 VAFPIPTT
+506 
-514 IPTREGY
+514 
-521 EVKHWNTK
+521 
-529 DDDSGDTYERGA
+529 
-541 TINVP
+541 
-546 VGTTGTLYAI
+546 
-556 WGDKNPDT
+556 
-564 DLLETKLIYDANA
+564 
-577 ADAVNVDPAVVTQNV
+577 
-592 ARGENAKF
+592 
-600 TVTSA
+600 
-605 EPTRDGY
+605 
-612 TFTGWSDTADGA
+612 
-624 VAYTSGAIV
+624 
-633 EVEPGDSKTIY
+633 
-644 AVWVKNVKLEII
+644 
-656 YVGNAPDAANVPA
+656 
-669 ADVKWVAPGES
+669 
-680 YTFTIANGPTRPGYR
+680 
-695 FVEWNTADN
+695 
-704 GTGDSIKPGQ
+704 
-714 TTRLYAGETG
+714 
-724 YSKTYYAKWE
+724 
-734 KATDEAA
+734 
-741 LDFEPNANGD
+741 
-751 TSVGNMPSKMTD
+751 
-763 TVDKGTNAQFTVPT
+763 
-777 APPTRAGYVFKH
+777 
-789 WNTAVDDSGDTRAPG
+789 
-804 STIEVPAGTTTILYA
+804 
-819 QWATGMNTTLVYDA
+819 
-833 NLGTGAPDAESKDV
+833 
-847 AGGTDGE
+847 
-854 FIVSD
+854 
-859 VEPTRYGYKF
+859 
-869 VGWTE
+869 
-874 NSDGSGQKYKNP
+874 
-886 DTIKIPAG
+886 
-894 QTKTIYAQW
+894 YAQW

-951 EVAGGT
+951 EALVGT
-957 SHMYY
+957 SHAYY
-962 YVTDGPVTLDVDRDY
+962 YVTDAPVTLDVDKDY
-977 TFTFT
+977 TFNFT
-982 QRGYQVDGYTWS
+982 QSGYQIDGYTWS

-1000 LTGKVLPENRE
+1000 LTGKVLPENKE
-1011 NGLVLTIVNNY
+1011 NGLILTIVNNY
-1022 TKEEVTPIDWGKLGI
+1022 TKEEVTPVDWGKLGI

-1062 TGADLDSVVVYDK
+1062 TGADLDSVVVYDA

-1091 STRTCFW
+1091 STRTWFW

-1159 PSSGTWGGT
+1159 PGSGTWGGT

>member
-1 MIYIPKWRPVR
+1 
-12 RRGSILCAITQH
+12 
-24 GWKEISSMKR
+24 MKR

-87 GAKPAEPAKGDGAKP
+87 GAKPAEPAKDDGAKP

-134 DPALKD
+134 DPELKD
-140 GEEKGEPEEKD
+140 GDEKGEPEEKD

-160 EKAQD
+160 ENTGAAPKTPEEENGD
-165 EKSAPVV
+165 EKAEEEKDVPAVSDAVRAFLAAASA
-172 SNADAFV
+172 FT
-179 AAVAALQMPEDVKAL
+179 MPEDVMAL
-194 TDEECQTLAAQINN
+194 TDEECQTLAAQIYD
-208 LFVMYSQLSEEDL
+208 LFVMYLQLSEEDL
-221 ALPEVQAAAAALN
+221 ALPEVQAAAAVLN
-234 AASAA
+234 AAYAA
-239 LDACNTAE
+239 LDARNTAE

-252 TRANSSVPLTLTVSS
+252 TRANTPYNSVPLNIEISS
-267 YSAPF
+267 YGAPF
-272 INGSTGEHT
+272 ISGSSGEHSVYIYRMT
-281 VGSYKASKYIKRSD
+281 KYIERTKACSGD
-295 VGSDNSS
+295 DTNAS
-302 GSATA
+302 GSITA

-315 GWTLVIDVEVGNY
+315 GWTLVVDIVVGNY
-328 KETWTTNA
+328 SETVTTGA

-342 MSAATGS
+342 MSAATGYI
-349 VTFGL
+349 TFGM
-354 SFNTAGGTSTY
+354 SWDTQNGNKEPVS
-365 IHISGGKDLP
+365 ISGSAPLP
-375 APDVAAILNYD
+375 ATNVDAILNYD

-394 DSESKPGPKGSS
+394 KSESKSGPKGSS
-406 ATFTVSSITP
+406 ATFTVSSTTP

-427 TKADGSGMEYKA
+427 TDPSGNGTAYEA
-439 GNSISVAY
+439 GKTISVAY
-447 GSTTTLYAQWEETPG
+447 GSTTTLYAQWEEKSAPG
-462 PSPDPGGDDDK
+462 P
-473 QEATL
+473 
-478 VFGPNA
+478 
-484 GTDTVD
+484 
-490 NMPSDMTD
+490 
-498 TPKAGETS
+498 
-506 VAFPIPTT
+506 
-514 IPTREGY
+514 
-521 EVKHWNTK
+521 
-529 DDDSGDTYERGA
+529 
-541 TINVP
+541 
-546 VGTTGTLYAI
+546 
-556 WGDKNPDT
+556 NPPT
-564 DLLETKLIYDANA
+564 DLLETKLIYNANA

-592 ARGENAKF
+592 AHGEKAQF
-600 TVTSA
+600 IVTSDK
-605 EPTRDGY
+605 PTRPGY
-612 TFTGWSDTADGA
+612 TFAGWSIIPDAE
-624 VAYTSGAIV
+624 VAYNPDSVV
-633 EVEPGDSKTIY
+633 EVEAGAEMILY

-656 YVGNAPDAANVPA
+656 YNGNADGVQNIPGPDVE
-669 ADVKWVAPGES
+669 WVEPNGS
-680 YTFTIANGPTRPGYR
+680 FVFTIANGPTRPGYR
-695 FVEWNTADN
+695 FVEWNSADN

-789 WNTAVDDSGDTRAPG
+789 WNTAANDSGDTREPG
-804 STIEVPAGTTTILYA
+804 SMIEVPAGTTTILYA
-819 QWATGMNTTLVYDA
+819 QWVTGMNTTLVYDA

-903 ELELTQMEVPVTL
+903 ELELTQMEVPVKL

-921 GIDSLPTDFAYSVTG
+921 GLDSLPSDFAYSVTG

-951 EVAGGT
+951 KALVGT
-957 SHMYY
+957 SHAYY
-962 YVTDGPVTLDVDRDY
+962 YVTDAPVTLDVDKDY

-982 QRGYQVDGYTWS
+982 QSGYQIDGYTWS

-1081 FVSATGAGSY
+1081 FVSATGTGSY
-1091 STRTCFW
+1091 STLTGFW
-1098 TVAPLANGD
+1098 NVGALANGA
-1107 SATLVIQATVN
+1107 SAALVIKATVN

-1131 SVLAASAGNE
+1131 SVLAASSGNE
-1141 DLKVGS
+1141 ALKVGS

-1159 PSSGTWGGT
+1159 PGSGTWGGT

-1203 RKRIFKGKANNK
+1203 MKRIFKGKANSK

>member
-1 MIYIPKWRPVR
+1 MR

-73 QQPEKDAAPAAKDD
+73 QQPEKDAAPAANDD
-87 GAKPAEPAKGDGAKP
+87 GVKPAEPAKDDGAKP

-117 NDEKPVVVEG
+117 NDEKSVVVEG

-165 EKSAPVV
+165 EKNAPVV
-172 SNADAFV
+172 PNADAFV
-179 AAVAALQMPEDVKAL
+179 AAVAALQMPEDVMAL
-194 TDEECQTLAAQINN
+194 TDEECQTLAAQIND
-208 LFVMYSQLSEEDL
+208 LFVMYSKLSEEDL
-221 ALPEVQAAAAALN
+221 ALPAVQAAAAVLN
-234 AASAA
+234 AAYAA
-239 LDACNTAE
+239 LDARNTAE

-252 TRANSSVPLTLTVSS
+252 TRANSSVPLTLNVSS

-272 INGSTGEHT
+272 INGGTGEHT
-281 VGSYKASKYIKRSD
+281 VGSYKASKYIQRSD

-328 KETWTTNA
+328 KATWTTNA

-375 APDVAAILNYD
+375 KPSPSPSPSPTPTPTPIPSSTPTPTPSTSPSPAPVVKATLNYD
-386 ANGGTGAP
+386 GNGAGVTNVP
-394 DSESKPGPKGSS
+394 PSESKDVEPNTF
-406 ATFTVSSITP
+406 AEFTVSSTVP
-416 TRDGYTFKGWN
+416 ERAGYTFKGWN
-427 TKADGSGMEYKA
+427 TKADGSGASYSA
-439 GNSISVAY
+439 GATVKVFAGTSE
-447 GSTTTLYAQWEETPG
+447 TLYAQWDE
-462 PSPDPGGDDDK
+462 DK

-521 EVKHWNTK
+521 EFKHWNTK

-577 ADAVNVDPAVVTQNV
+577 EDAVNVDPAVVTQNV
-592 ARGENAKF
+592 ARGEKAQF
-600 TVTSA
+600 IVTSDK
-605 EPTRDGY
+605 PTRPGY
-612 TFTGWSDTADGA
+612 TFAGWSIIPDAE
-624 VAYTSGAIV
+624 VAYNPDSVV
-633 EVEPGDSKTIY
+633 EVEAGAEMILY

-656 YVGNAPDAANVPA
+656 YDGNADGVQNVPGP
-669 ADVKWVAPGES
+669 DVEWVEPNGS
-680 YTFTIANGPTRPGYR
+680 FVFTIAEGPTRPGYR

-714 TTRLYAGETG
+714 TTLLHAGETG

-734 KATDEAA
+734 
-741 LDFEPNANGD
+741 P
-751 TSVGNMPSKMTD
+751 
-763 TVDKGTNAQFTVPT
+763 
-777 APPTRAGYVFKH
+777 
-789 WNTAVDDSGDTRAPG
+789 
-804 STIEVPAGTTTILYA
+804 
-819 QWATGMNTTLVYDA
+819 
-833 NLGTGAPDAESKDV
+833 
-847 AGGTDGE
+847 
-854 FIVSD
+854 
-859 VEPTRYGYKF
+859 
-869 VGWTE
+869 
-874 NSDGSGQKYKNP
+874 
-886 DTIKIPAG
+886 
-894 QTKTIYAQW
+894 
-903 ELELTQMEVPVTL
+903 
-916 QVIFN
+916 
-921 GIDSLPTDFAYSVTG
+921 
-936 ADGNVAL
+936 
-943 KGTLTKAG
+943 
-951 EVAGGT
+951 
-957 SHMYY
+957 
-962 YVTDGPVTLDVDRDY
+962 
-977 TFTFT
+977 
-982 QRGYQVDGYTWS
+982 
-994 GNVTET
+994 
-1000 LTGKVLPENRE
+1000 
-1011 NGLVLTIVNNY
+1011 
-1022 TKEEVTPIDWGKLGI
+1022 EEVTPVDWGKLGI

-1098 TVAPLANGD
+1098 TVAPLANGA
-1107 SATLVIQATVN
+1107 SAALVIKATVN

-1159 PSSGTWGGT
+1159 PGSGTWGGT

>member
-1 MIYIPKWRPVR
+1 MIHIPKWRHVR

-73 QQPEKDAAPAAKDD
+73 QQPEKDAAPAANDD
-87 GAKPAEPAKGDGAKP
+87 GVKPAEPAKDDGAKP

-117 NDEKPVVVEG
+117 NDEKSVVVKG

-140 GEEKGEPEEKD
+140 GEEKGEPEVKN

-165 EKSAPVV
+165 EKNAPVV

-179 AAVAALQMPEDVKAL
+179 AAVAALQMPEDVMAL
-194 TDEECQTLAAQINN
+194 TDEECQTLAAQINE

-221 ALPEVQAAAAALN
+221 ALPAVQDAAAVLN
-234 AASAA
+234 AAYTA
-239 LDACNTAE
+239 LDARNTATTMIE
-247 VLLSA
+247 YTSI
-252 TRANSSVPLTLTVSS
+252 PLNLTVTS
-267 YSAPF
+267 YGAPF
-272 INGSTGEHT
+272 INGNTGEHT
-281 VGSYKASKYIKRSD
+281 VYKYQHTEYIKKKD
-295 VGSDNSS
+295 AGSNNPS
-302 GSATA
+302 GEAYA
-307 RFVGSNET
+307 HFVGSNET
-315 GWTLVIDVEVGNY
+315 GWTLVIEITVGNY
-328 KETWTTNA
+328 KTTVTTNA
-336 RITNKD
+336 RITNRD
-342 MSAATGS
+342 MEGVESEHF
-349 VTFGL
+349 TFGM
-354 SFNTAGGTSTY
+354 SFST
-365 IHISGGKDLP
+365 SGGVSGSLPIKSSGKPLP
-375 APDVAAILNYD
+375 APNVAANLVYD
-386 ANGGTGAP
+386 GNGGTDTVANVP
-394 DSESKPGPKGSS
+394 DSESKSGPKGSS
-406 ATFTVSSITP
+406 AKFTVSSTTP
-416 TRDGYTFKGWN
+416 TRDGYTFNGWN
-427 TKADGSGMEYKA
+427 TDPNGNGTAYEA

-447 GSTTTLYAQWEETPG
+447 GSTTTLYAQWEEK
-462 PSPDPGGDDDK
+462 SDPDPN
-473 QEATL
+473 
-478 VFGPNA
+478 P
-484 GTDTVD
+484 
-490 NMPSDMTD
+490 
-498 TPKAGETS
+498 
-506 VAFPIPTT
+506 PT
-514 IPTREGY
+514 
-521 EVKHWNTK
+521 N
-529 DDDSGDTYERGA
+529 
-541 TINVP
+541 
-546 VGTTGTLYAI
+546 
-556 WGDKNPDT
+556 
-564 DLLETKLIYDANA
+564 LLETKLIYNTNA

-592 ARGENAKF
+592 ARGEKAQF
-600 TVTSA
+600 IVTSDK
-605 EPTRDGY
+605 PTRPGY
-612 TFTGWSDTADGA
+612 TFAGWSIIPDAE
-624 VAYTSGAIV
+624 VAYNPDSVV
-633 EVEPGDSKTIY
+633 EVEAGAEMILY
-644 AVWVKNVKLEII
+644 AVWEKNVKLEII
-656 YVGNAPDAANVPA
+656 YNGNADGVQNIPGPDVE
-669 ADVKWVAPGES
+669 WVEPNGS
-680 YTFTIANGPTRPGYR
+680 FVFTIANGPTRPGYR
-695 FVEWNTADN
+695 FVEWNSADN

-819 QWATGMNTTLVYDA
+819 QWATGMNTTLMYDA
-833 NLGTGAPDAESKDV
+833 NHGTGAPDAESKDV
-847 AGGTDGE
+847 AEGTDGE

-869 VGWTE
+869 AGWTE
-874 NSDGSGQKYKNP
+874 NSDGSGQKYQKD

-903 ELELTQMEVPVTL
+903 ELELTQMEVPVKL

-921 GIDSLPTDFAYSVTG
+921 GTDSLPTDFAYSVTG

-951 EVAGGT
+951 EALVGT
-957 SHMYY
+957 SHAYY
-962 YVTDGPVTLDVDRDY
+962 YVTDAPVTLDVDKDY
-977 TFTFT
+977 TFNFT
-982 QRGYQVDGYTWS
+982 QSGYQIDGYTWS

-1000 LTGKVLPENRE
+1000 LTGKVLPENKE
-1011 NGLVLTIVNNY
+1011 NGLILTIVNNY
-1022 TKEEVTPIDWGKLGI
+1022 TKEEVTPVDWGKLGI
-1037 SKSVSPTGP
+1037 SKSVSPAGP

-1091 STRTCFW
+1091 STRTWFW

-1107 SATLVIQATVN
+1107 SATLVIKATVN

-1131 SVLAASAGNE
+1131 SVFAASSGNE

-1159 PSSGTWGGT
+1159 PGSGTWGGT

>member
-1 MIYIPKWRPVR
+1 MIYIPEWRHVR

-117 NDEKPVVVEG
+117 NDEKSVVVEG

-134 DPALKD
+134 DPELKD
-140 GEEKGEPEEKD
+140 GEEKGEPEVKN

-165 EKSAPVV
+165 EKNAPVV

-208 LFVMYSQLSEEDL
+208 LFVMYSKLSEEDL
-221 ALPEVQAAAAALN
+221 ALPEVQAAAAVLK
-234 AASAA
+234 AAYDD
-239 LDACNTAE
+239 LYGNTAE

-307 RFVGSNET
+307 RFVGSNEA

-336 RITNKD
+336 KITNKD

-394 DSESKPGPKGSS
+394 KSGPKGSS
-406 ATFTVSSITP
+406 ATFTVSSTTP

-490 NMPSDMTD
+490 NMPSNMTD

-521 EVKHWNTK
+521 EFKHWNTK

-556 WGDKNPDT
+556 W
-564 DLLETKLIYDANA
+564 
-577 ADAVNVDPAVVTQNV
+577 
-592 ARGENAKF
+592 
-600 TVTSA
+600 
-605 EPTRDGY
+605 
-612 TFTGWSDTADGA
+612 
-624 VAYTSGAIV
+624 
-633 EVEPGDSKTIY
+633 
-644 AVWVKNVKLEII
+644 VKNVKLEII
-656 YVGNAPDAANVPA
+656 YNGNADGVQNIPGPDVE
-669 ADVKWVAPGES
+669 WVEPNGS
-680 YTFTIANGPTRPGYR
+680 FVFTIANGPTRPGYR
-695 FVEWNTADN
+695 FVEWNSADN

-951 EVAGGT
+951 EALVGT
-957 SHMYY
+957 SHAYY
-962 YVTDGPVTLDVDRDY
+962 YVTDAPVTLDVDKDY
-977 TFTFT
+977 TFNFT
-982 QRGYQVDGYTWS
+982 QSGYQIDGYTWS

-1107 SATLVIQATVN
+1107 SASLVIQATVN

-1159 PSSGTWGGT
+1159 PGSGTWGGT

>member
-1 MIYIPKWRPVR
+1 MIYIPEWRHVR

-117 NDEKPVVVEG
+117 NDEKSVVVEG

-134 DPALKD
+134 DPELKD
-140 GEEKGEPEEKD
+140 GEEKGEPEEKN

-160 EKAQD
+160 ENTGAAPKTPEEENGD
-165 EKSAPVV
+165 EKAEEEKDVPAVSDAVRAFLAAASA
-172 SNADAFV
+172 FT
-179 AAVAALQMPEDVKAL
+179 MPEDVMAL
-194 TDEECQTLAAQINN
+194 TDEECQTLAAQIND
-208 LFVMYSQLSEEDL
+208 LFVMYLQLSEEDR
-221 ALPEVQAAAAALN
+221 ALPEVQTVAAALE
-234 AASAA
+234 AAYGA
-239 LDACNTAE
+239 LDGNTEE

-272 INGSTGEHT
+272 INGGTGEHT
-281 VGSYKASKYIKRSD
+281 VGSYKAYKNISRSA

-375 APDVAAILNYD
+375 KPSPSPSPSPSPTPTPTPIPSSTPTPIPSSTPTPTPSTSPSPAPVVKATLNYD
-386 ANGGTGAP
+386 GNGAGVTNVP
-394 DSESKPGPKGSS
+394 PSESKDVEPNTF
-406 ATFTVSSITP
+406 AEFTVSSTVP
-416 TRDGYTFKGWN
+416 ERAGYTFKGWN
-427 TKADGSGMEYKA
+427 TEADGSGLSYSA
-439 GNSISVAY
+439 GDTVKVFAGTSE
-447 GSTTTLYAQWEETPG
+447 TLYAQWDE
-462 PSPDPGGDDDK
+462 DK

-521 EVKHWNTK
+521 EFKHWNTK

-556 WGDKNPDT
+556 WGDKSPETDKDYAHLVYDGNGGTDT
-564 DLLETKLIYDANA
+564 VTNVPASATSDAG
-577 ADAVNVDPAVVTQNV
+577 NVGTNH
-592 ARGENAKF
+592 EF
-600 TVTSA
+600 TVSDA
-605 EPTRDGY
+605 APVREGY
-612 TFTGWSDTADGA
+612 TFKGWKDD
-624 VAYTSGAIV
+624 SGKDYKAGNTI
-633 EVEPGDSKTIY
+633 EVPYGETTTLK

-714 TTRLYAGETG
+714 TTLLHAGEKG

-734 KATDEAA
+734 
-741 LDFEPNANGD
+741 P
-751 TSVGNMPSKMTD
+751 
-763 TVDKGTNAQFTVPT
+763 
-777 APPTRAGYVFKH
+777 
-789 WNTAVDDSGDTRAPG
+789 
-804 STIEVPAGTTTILYA
+804 
-819 QWATGMNTTLVYDA
+819 
-833 NLGTGAPDAESKDV
+833 
-847 AGGTDGE
+847 
-854 FIVSD
+854 
-859 VEPTRYGYKF
+859 
-869 VGWTE
+869 
-874 NSDGSGQKYKNP
+874 
-886 DTIKIPAG
+886 
-894 QTKTIYAQW
+894 
-903 ELELTQMEVPVTL
+903 
-916 QVIFN
+916 
-921 GIDSLPTDFAYSVTG
+921 
-936 ADGNVAL
+936 
-943 KGTLTKAG
+943 
-951 EVAGGT
+951 
-957 SHMYY
+957 
-962 YVTDGPVTLDVDRDY
+962 
-977 TFTFT
+977 
-982 QRGYQVDGYTWS
+982 
-994 GNVTET
+994 
-1000 LTGKVLPENRE
+1000 
-1011 NGLVLTIVNNY
+1011 
-1022 TKEEVTPIDWGKLGI
+1022 EEVTPVDWGKLGI

-1081 FVSATGAGSY
+1081 FVSATGTGSY
-1091 STRTCFW
+1091 STLTGFW
-1098 TVAPLANGD
+1098 NVGALANGA
-1107 SATLVIQATVN
+1107 SAALVIKATVN

-1131 SVLAASAGNE
+1131 SVLAASSGNE
-1141 DLKVGS
+1141 ALKVGS

-1159 PSSGTWGGT
+1159 PGSGTWGGT

>member
-1 MIYIPKWRPVR
+1 MIYIPEWRHVR

-87 GAKPAEPAKGDGAKP
+87 GAKPAEP
-102 AEPVKDGENKAEPVK
+102 VKDGENKAEPVK
-117 NDEKPVVVEG
+117 NDEKSVVVEG
-127 KDGEKPA
+127 KDGAKPA
-134 DPALKD
+134 DPELKD
-140 GEEKGEPEEKD
+140 GEEKGEPEVKN

-160 EKAQD
+160 ENTGAAPKTPEEENGD
-165 EKSAPVV
+165 EKAKDEKDVPAVSDAARAFLAAASA
-172 SNADAFV
+172 FT
-179 AAVAALQMPEDVKAL
+179 MPEDVMVL
-194 TDEECQTLAAQINN
+194 TDEECQTLAAQIKD

-221 ALPEVQAAAAALN
+221 ALPEVQAAAAVLN
-234 AASAA
+234 AACAA
-239 LDACNTAE
+239 LDARNTAE

-267 YSAPF
+267 YAAPF
-272 INGSTGEHT
+272 ISGSTGEHT

-315 GWTLVIDVEVGNY
+315 GWTLVIDVVIGNY

-375 APDVAAILNYD
+375 KPSPSPSPSPSPTPTPTPIPSSTPTPTPSTSPSPAPVVKATLNYD
-386 ANGGTGAP
+386 GNGAGVTNVP
-394 DSESKPGPKGSS
+394 PSESKDVEPNTF
-406 ATFTVSSITP
+406 AEFTVSSTVP
-416 TRDGYTFKGWN
+416 ERAGYTFKGWN
-427 TKADGSGMEYKA
+427 TEADGSGASYSA
-439 GNSISVAY
+439 GATVKVFAGTSE
-447 GSTTTLYAQWEETPG
+447 TLYAQWDE
-462 PSPDPGGDDDK
+462 DK

-521 EVKHWNTK
+521 EFKHWNTK

-592 ARGENAKF
+592 ARGEKAQF
-600 TVTSA
+600 IVTSDK
-605 EPTRDGY
+605 PTRPGY
-612 TFTGWSDTADGA
+612 TFAGWSIIPDAE
-624 VAYTSGAIV
+624 VAYNPDSVV
-633 EVEPGDSKTIY
+633 EVEAGAEMILY

-656 YVGNAPDAANVPA
+656 YNGNAPDAANVPA

-714 TTRLYAGETG
+714 TTLLHAGEKG

-734 KATDEAA
+734 
-741 LDFEPNANGD
+741 P
-751 TSVGNMPSKMTD
+751 
-763 TVDKGTNAQFTVPT
+763 
-777 APPTRAGYVFKH
+777 
-789 WNTAVDDSGDTRAPG
+789 
-804 STIEVPAGTTTILYA
+804 
-819 QWATGMNTTLVYDA
+819 
-833 NLGTGAPDAESKDV
+833 
-847 AGGTDGE
+847 
-854 FIVSD
+854 
-859 VEPTRYGYKF
+859 
-869 VGWTE
+869 
-874 NSDGSGQKYKNP
+874 
-886 DTIKIPAG
+886 
-894 QTKTIYAQW
+894 
-903 ELELTQMEVPVTL
+903 
-916 QVIFN
+916 
-921 GIDSLPTDFAYSVTG
+921 
-936 ADGNVAL
+936 
-943 KGTLTKAG
+943 
-951 EVAGGT
+951 
-957 SHMYY
+957 
-962 YVTDGPVTLDVDRDY
+962 
-977 TFTFT
+977 
-982 QRGYQVDGYTWS
+982 
-994 GNVTET
+994 
-1000 LTGKVLPENRE
+1000 
-1011 NGLVLTIVNNY
+1011 
-1022 TKEEVTPIDWGKLGI
+1022 EEVTPIDWGKLGI

-1159 PSSGTWGGT
+1159 PGSGTWGGT

>member
-1 MIYIPKWRPVR
+1 MIHIPEWRHVR

-117 NDEKPVVVEG
+117 NDEKSVVVEG

-134 DPALKD
+134 DPELKD
-140 GEEKGEPEEKD
+140 GDEKGEPEVKN

-160 EKAQD
+160 ENTGAAPKTPEEENGD
-165 EKSAPVV
+165 EKAEEEKDVPAVSDAVRAFLAAASA
-172 SNADAFV
+172 FT
-179 AAVAALQMPEDVKAL
+179 MPEDVMAL
-194 TDEECQTLAAQINN
+194 TDEECQTLAAQINE
-208 LFVMYSQLSEEDL
+208 LFVMYSQLSEEDR
-221 ALPEVQAAAAALN
+221 ALPEVQAAAAVLN
-234 AASAA
+234 AAYAA
-239 LDACNTAE
+239 LDARNTAE

-267 YSAPF
+267 YAAPF
-272 INGSTGEHT
+272 ISGSTGEHT

-328 KETWTTNA
+328 KATWTTNA

-365 IHISGGKDLP
+365 ISISGGKDLP
-375 APDVAAILNYD
+375 KPSPTPGPTPTPTPSPTATPTPSTSPDPTPTPTPSTSPSPDPVKKATLKYDGNGGGDTVSNVPPSESQDVAPNTFA
-386 ANGGTGAP
+386 
-394 DSESKPGPKGSS
+394 E
-406 ATFTVSSITP
+406 FTVSGIQP
-416 TRDGYTFKGWN
+416 NRDGYTFKGWN
-427 TKADGSGMEYKA
+427 TKADGSGASYSASATVKVLA
-439 GNSISVAY
+439 G
-447 GSTTTLYAQWEETPG
+447 TRETLYAQ
-462 PSPDPGGDDDK
+462 
-473 QEATL
+473 
-478 VFGPNA
+478 
-484 GTDTVD
+484 
-490 NMPSDMTD
+490 
-498 TPKAGETS
+498 
-506 VAFPIPTT
+506 
-514 IPTREGY
+514 
-521 EVKHWNTK
+521 
-529 DDDSGDTYERGA
+529 
-541 TINVP
+541 
-546 VGTTGTLYAI
+546 
-556 WGDKNPDT
+556 
-564 DLLETKLIYDANA
+564 
-577 ADAVNVDPAVVTQNV
+577 
-592 ARGENAKF
+592 
-600 TVTSA
+600 
-605 EPTRDGY
+605 
-612 TFTGWSDTADGA
+612 
-624 VAYTSGAIV
+624 
-633 EVEPGDSKTIY
+633 
-644 AVWVKNVKLEII
+644 WVKNVKLEII
-656 YVGNAPDAANVPA
+656 YNGNADGVQNIRGP
-669 ADVKWVAPGES
+669 DVKWVEPNGNFV
-680 YTFTIANGPTRPGYR
+680 FTIANGPTRPGYR

-714 TTRLYAGETG
+714 TTLLYAGGTG

-741 LDFEPNANGD
+741 LDFDPNANGD
-751 TSVGNMPSKMTD
+751 TSVGNMPGKMTD

-777 APPTRAGYVFKH
+777 APPTREGYVFKH
-789 WNTAVDDSGDTRAPG
+789 WNTAIDDSGDTREPG
-804 STIEVPAGTTTILYA
+804 SMIEVPAGTTTTLYA
-819 QWATGMNTTLVYDA
+819 QWATGMNTTLMYDA

-847 AGGTDGE
+847 AEGTDGE

-869 VGWTE
+869 AGWTE
-874 NSDGSGQKYKNP
+874 NSDGSGQKYQKY
-886 DTIKIPAG
+886 DTIKFPAG
-894 QTKTIYAQW
+894 QTKSIYAQW
-903 ELELTQMEVPVTL
+903 ERELTQMEVPVTL

-951 EVAGGT
+951 EALVGT
-957 SHMYY
+957 SHAYY
-962 YVTDGPVTLDVDRDY
+962 YVTDAPVTLDVDKDY
-977 TFTFT
+977 TFNFT
-982 QRGYQVDGYTWS
+982 QSGYQIDGYTWS

-1000 LTGKVLPENRE
+1000 LTGKVLPENKE
-1011 NGLVLTIVNNY
+1011 NGLILTIVNNY
-1022 TKEEVTPIDWGKLGI
+1022 TKEEVTPVDWGKLGI

-1062 TGADLDSVVVYDK
+1062 TGADLDSVLVYDA

-1091 STRTCFW
+1091 STLSGFW
-1098 TVAPLANGD
+1098 NVGALANGA
-1107 SATLVIQATVN
+1107 SAALVIKATVK

-1131 SVLAASAGNE
+1131 SVVNASSGNE
-1141 DLKVGS
+1141 SIPDGS
-1147 GPSASANVAVTN
+1147 RPSASANVAVTN
-1159 PSSGTWGGT
+1159 PGSSGIWGGT

-1203 RKRIFKGKANNK
+1203 RKRIFKGKANNQ